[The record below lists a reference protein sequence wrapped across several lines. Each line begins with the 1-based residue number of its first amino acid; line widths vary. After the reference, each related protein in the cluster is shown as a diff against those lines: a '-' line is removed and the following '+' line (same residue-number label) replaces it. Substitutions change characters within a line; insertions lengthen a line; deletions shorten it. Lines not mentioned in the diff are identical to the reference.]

1 MNQTKKHTTGKKLL
15 ALLLALIMSVSLLP
29 MSVFAADL
37 GTEAP
42 IVEGQTQQDAA
53 LDESSGE
60 EEIVDSQEPVVE
72 DPAPVEEDTTEDVNT
87 LAAEGDVAV
96 QADAFT
102 VDETTA
108 LTRSKVGDVTYR
120 AVMLDCGRKYFSVA
134 NIEKLIDTMA
144 QYGYN
149 QLQLSFG
156 NGGCRFLLDDMS
168 LSFKGVTM
176 SSDTVK
182 ANITNGNYSFNGD
195 KRCLTETDMDAIIA
209 YANNKGIEIVPM
221 LNMPGHATAIVYD
234 TSYSND
240 GNLNVTDETAR
251 YYGYALLNKYV
262 QYFKTAGCKYFS
274 FGSDESGYTGTNMTA
289 FLTGCA
295 NVIVGAGMTPRA
307 FNDATNV
314 ATMPTSVQITYW
326 HQESGSKTAS
336 ALANAGYEMI
346 NTHGRWYYVI
356 KTAQNSEIGT
366 KYWQGTVNQTAT
378 SVELPVMK
386 AEKMDKKWVGLN
398 EYFDGNPG
406 YGSTVSGSKGT
417 MFCIWC
423 DASQDAYLKDSDVIS
438 ENENYGALYQL
449 EKLAEHYWP
458 DDIKKTTA
466 PVVTTE
472 SGAAVPTTMTANG
485 TVTLKA
491 SESVTWTTSNE
502 NVIKLESVSV
512 TRSASVTGTSV
523 KATAVGTGEATIT
536 ATNASKETVSYTIN
550 VQDAAAATTKNVT
563 LTVGETA
570 TFNVDA
576 SVTAGDKETGNEYI
590 ATAKVAASAATPSG
604 VKQVTSITS
613 GKKYLIAS
621 QNNYVVTNDS
631 TSSTAFGGTAYG
643 LRIDKSLAVNDVN
656 VTKLT
661 PYLWTITKNGNSY
674 TVVDKDG
681 KYLAIN
687 GDSNVGLSDTLVTL
701 NIETY
706 TATSTFSF
714 FNDSSRYLDNFG
726 GASHSSY
733 NTLASAWRTDSPA
746 DNNKWKLYEIVEE
759 TAGDNTLTITG
770 TGEGKTR
777 VTVGTVTYNI
787 TVTAPETT
795 ETKALSYGT
804 SFTLPT
810 GATAEITSGSGVT
823 IGNGKVVAGN
833 ADATA
838 VVTAVVTNVG
848 GKVTAKYTYNITVT
862 KIDFDN
868 VADLPVQLWITN
880 TWVGADSAP
889 TDLQTVKISAKD
901 AYSEEG
907 ILLGSK
913 VPATGYKK
921 DGSSTVRVTYWKGV
935 VLHNGIVPVQQGTD
949 YSNSGDTFTR
959 VRYWDNSWQYQ
970 LNGQWVNID
979 LSTNKDTVI
988 AYYLQINNVSPEITT
1003 GTQHYGNPPTAHP
1016 GESSANGYNL
1026 TAFAVVYPDGTLSR
1040 TEQQMYETG
1049 MVRGFWGGTSCNIG
1063 TIYAENNSTYKV
1075 SKITVTWGANVK
1087 NSNAGSAWYTETQTG
1102 TYGTNWGVKW
1112 DKVTNSAGD
1121 EWYNET
1127 AYWEAGKGSEIPMI
1141 DGEKLGLNLTTDY
1154 ANSTTNT
1161 TGKNAVLIL
1170 IYLEVVETE
1179 NTLNI
1184 IYWDDNGN
1192 KQITTSPMPIPVVV
1206 APNVTFIRDGENGIQ
1221 QTSAVTTGTFTL
1233 DNDAYIK
1240 NSSGAKQGFNKNL
1253 STVPG
1258 VTGVYLSGM
1267 YQYVSAEISKD
1278 GMTLTLHFN
1287 LKSAAKERTYVVD
1300 FGLPLEVPATE
1311 FEITNV
1317 GAIHAMSLEKNAVTM
1332 TAQGNYGRA
1341 TIANDYSKVTYE
1353 LNKLLNGKATIPLY
1367 VTFNGGT
1374 TLEYRVNII
1383 PASTVYYEDSF
1394 AKFYGSDGAEQK
1406 SFEQTGTGVTETPG
1420 TWYADGAKENSTPDQ
1435 ALEEL
1440 GNKQNVYGYDPAYT
1454 KDNSTTFSMGS
1465 AKKVTVD
1472 ASTYTTK
1479 GDNPTAQFTFKG
1491 TGFDVISLTDNRSGA
1506 ITVKV
1511 YAGSDTTGT
1520 LVKSAWVDNYYGYK
1534 QENGKWVVDKTSTE
1548 CLYQIPVMRF
1558 TGLDYG
1564 EYTAVITVFY
1574 DGAFDHQDLG
1584 KSTFWLDAIRVYDP
1598 MNKNASD
1605 AYLNDDEAYPQ
1616 FIKLRTELK
1625 NSNATIDGDTKM
1637 VFIDGA
1643 EKAELED
1650 YKNYGPNNEV
1660 YLAAG
1665 QAISF
1670 KVPKNANIA
1679 SIQIGAKAPQNSDS
1693 AATMDIDVN
1702 GSKAEKKL
1710 TSATEMYYLISNT
1723 VNGDTSVTITNTT
1736 GSVLSLTNL
1745 KITFKA
1751 QPDADV
1757 NLATLSDEDQANAVA
1772 AVRALFTAPVEP
1784 EPDPEPVTFEPE
1796 RFDVSWNRSTV
1807 KVGQKAT
1814 LTVKTSEDVAA
1825 ITVDGETID
1834 TYRTRTQ
1841 RTGWGWNATKVTYRE
1856 FTYTIT
1862 AAEAGTLDVSVAA
1875 VSAEGVSS
1883 AAVTA
1888 TVTVQAASQRPGI
1901 GGWLDNIFGRW
1912 F

>member
-182 ANITNGNYSFNGD
+182 ANITNGNYNFNGD

-234 TSYSND
+234 TSYSNN

-523 KATAVGTGEATIT
+523 KATAVGTGKATIT

-563 LTVGETA
+563 LKVGESKTFTDIDTA
-570 TFNVDA
+570 VG
-576 SVTAGDKETGNEYI
+576 VGDKITGNTQYI
-590 ATAKVAASAATPSG
+590 ATAKVAASEAQAADTK
-604 VKQVTSITS
+604 VITS
-613 GKKYLIAS
+613 TTEISADKKYLIVNNRTRKVLTSDDGTWGSYTGRLLNGTAS
-621 QNNYVVTNDS
+621 ATNTDWWKITGTTGGFAISYNGDTSKYLTLGNN
-631 TSSTAFGGTAYG
+631 TSSLGTTVSAITLYYKNTDGYWNISQGNYYLNNLGGGNMAGGWYDTTGDYDEPTDEG
-643 LRIDKSLAVNDVN
+643 SK
-656 VTKLT
+656 
-661 PYLWTITKNGNSY
+661 WTI
-674 TVVDKDG
+674 
-681 KYLAIN
+681 
-687 GDSNVGLSDTLVTL
+687 
-701 NIETY
+701 
-706 TATSTFSF
+706 
-714 FNDSSRYLDNFG
+714 
-726 GASHSSY
+726 
-733 NTLASAWRTDSPA
+733 
-746 DNNKWKLYEIVEE
+746 YEIVEE
-759 TAGDNTLTITG
+759 TTGGNTLTITG
-770 TGEGKTR
+770 TGEGETS
-777 VTVGTVTYNI
+777 VTVGNVTYNI
-787 TVTAPETT
+787 KVTAPETT
-795 ETKALSYGT
+795 ETKALSHGS

-810 GATAEITSGSGVT
+810 GATAEITSGNEYIT
-823 IGNGKVVAGN
+823 I
-833 ADATA
+833 AD
-838 VVTAVVTNVG
+838 
-848 GKVTAKYTYNITVT
+848 GKVTAGQTDGTATVT
-862 KIDFDN
+862 
-868 VADLPVQLWITN
+868 AE
-880 TWVGADSAP
+880 
-889 TDLQTVKISAKD
+889 VKNA
-901 AYSEEG
+901 
-907 ILLGSK
+907 GSK
-913 VPATGYKK
+913 VTVRYVYTFKVSAVDLSNVTPLSVELWVTNRYAGGTHNGTTYPATAAGHIVSVSAEAAYGP
-921 DGSSTVRVTYWKGV
+921 DGVTLESLVPTTGADERSLPLLYWKGTR
-935 VLHNGIVPVQQGTD
+935 LSSDNKQEYTATD
-949 YSNSGDTFTR
+949 MSGAGSDFQKI
-959 VRYWDNSWQYQ
+959 RYYENSWQYYS
-970 LNGQWVNID
+970 NNTW
-979 LSTNKDTVI
+979 TNVLPTDQII
-988 AYYLQINNVSPEITT
+988 AYYMQVYNTSPEIV
-1003 GTQHYGNPPTAHP
+1003 
-1016 GESSANGYNL
+1016 
-1026 TAFAVVYPDGTLSR
+1026 TAFRDYGGIAGDGGGEFTANWIAGYCGVGTAVVYSDKSMSPNGDDGVWNNTLLCYYDSATGGHTPGLIKVFD
-1040 TEQQMYETG
+1040 TEDFQIT
-1049 MVRGFWGGTSCNIG
+1049 
-1063 TIYAENNSTYKV
+1063 
-1075 SKITVTWGANVK
+1075 KITITKGVHKDSTGATGADATKTWNRTTSSVL
-1087 NSNAGSAWYTETQTG
+1087 
-1102 TYGTNWGVKW
+1102 W
-1112 DKVTNSAGD
+1112 DKTTNDAGD
-1121 EWYNET
+1121 EWYDET
-1127 AYWEAGKGSEIPMI
+1127 VIWTAEGHTPGETITLDDSIWSDTWKTSGIGEAFLLLFYVEPVAKE
-1141 DGEKLGLNLTTDY
+1141 DN
-1154 ANSTTNT
+1154 
-1161 TGKNAVLIL
+1161 
-1170 IYLEVVETE
+1170 LEVV
-1179 NTLNI
+1179 
-1184 IYWDDNGN
+1184 YWDDSAD
-1192 KQITTSPMPIPVVV
+1192 KQIN
-1206 APNVTFIRDGENGIQ
+1206 PNDIMISVKNGVTFINGIK
-1221 QTSAVTTGTFTL
+1221 QTSPVNAGIFTL
-1233 DNDAYIK
+1233 DDDATIE
-1240 NSSGAKQGFNKNL
+1240 NSVGVSRGFNKNITIL
-1253 STVPG
+1253 EG
-1258 VTGVYLSGM
+1258 VAANYRSGI
-1267 YQYVSAEISKD
+1267 YEYCQANISED
-1278 GMTLTLHFN
+1278 GKTLTLHYR
-1287 LKSAAKERTYVVD
+1287 LKPVNNKHQFVVD
-1300 FGLPLEVPATE
+1300 FGLTVEFTDLLRWFNVTDGSAVNYLSVAKANKLTE
-1311 FEITNV
+1311 STGSWGSIKINETTWN
-1317 GAIHAMSLEKNAVTM
+1317 SM
-1332 TAQGNYGRA
+1332 TY
-1341 TIANDYSKVTYE
+1341 T
-1353 LNKLLNGKATIPLY
+1353 LNKMLSAAATIPLY
-1367 VTFNGGT
+1367 CMLKDGT
-1374 TLEYRVNII
+1374 QVETQIEVI
-1383 PASTVYYEDSF
+1383 PAANVYYEDSF
-1394 AKFYGSDGAEQK
+1394 AKFYGSDGAEQT
-1406 SFEQTGTGVTETPG
+1406 SFKQAPTDGTDTMG
-1420 TWYADGAKENSTPDQ
+1420 TWYVDGADVSGNFQQ

-1440 GNKQNVYGYDPAYT
+1440 GKKDNVYGYDPVYN
-1454 KDNSTTFSMGS
+1454 NSTTFSMGS

-1472 ASTYTTK
+1472 ASVTK
-1479 GDNPTAQFTFKG
+1479 APTATFTFKG
-1491 TGFDVISLTDNRSGA
+1491 TGFDIISLTDNNSGA
-1506 ITVKV
+1506 IVVNVKNKD
-1511 YAGSDTTGT
+1511 GSYNKNFM
-1520 LVKSAWVDNYYGYK
+1520 VNNYYGYSYV
-1534 QENGKWVVDKTSTE
+1534 NGEWRVVESVDNNA
-1548 CLYQIPVMRF
+1548 LYQIPVMKV
-1558 TGLDYG
+1558 TGLGYDEYNVTISVPYG
-1564 EYTAVITVFY
+1564 
-1574 DGAFDHQDLG
+1574 GLFDKTGDSQY
-1584 KSTFWLDAIRVYDP
+1584 SFWLDAIRVYDP
-1598 MNKNASD
+1598 MGKDYAD
-1605 AYLNDDEAYPQ
+1605 YTQDQEGYPQ
-1616 FIKLRTELK
+1616 YIKLRAALAK
-1625 NSNATIDGDTKM
+1625 DAASVDDTNLL
-1637 VFIDGA
+1637 FIDGA
-1643 EKAELED
+1643 EKAEVSL

-1660 YLAAG
+1660 YLASG

-1670 KVPKNANIA
+1670 KLTGELSKIA
-1679 SIQIGAKAPQNSDS
+1679 TIQVGAKKPSGTGAVM
-1693 AATMDIDVN
+1693 TVN
-1702 GSKAEKKL
+1702 GTEESVDN
-1710 TSATEMYYLISNT
+1710 SATEMYYTITRNT
-1723 VNGDTSVTITNTT
+1723 NNCVTIANT
-1736 GSVLSLTNL
+1736 GADILSLTNL
-1745 KITFKA
+1745 KVTFNEKA
-1751 QPDADV
+1751 TVALEKYSTQEQTEV
-1757 NLATLSDEDQANAVA
+1757 VA
-1772 AVRALFTAPVEP
+1772 AVQALFAAPV
-1784 EPDPEPVTFEPE
+1784 EPDPEPVVFAPE
-1796 RFDVSWNRSTV
+1796 YFQATWNRSTV

-1814 LTVKTSEDVAA
+1814 LTVKTSADVE
-1825 ITVDGETID
+1825 TVTVNGQDIGN
-1834 TYRTRTQ
+1834 YRVRTE
-1841 RTGWGWNATKVTYRE
+1841 RTGWGWNAKKVTYHV
-1856 FTYTIT
+1856 FTFTVT
-1862 AAEAGTLDVSVAA
+1862 ATEAGTLDYSVVAA
-1875 VSAEGVSS
+1875 NAEGVNSEAIT
-1883 AAVTA
+1883 AAL
-1888 TVTVQAASQRPGI
+1888 TVQAAAQRPGF
-1901 GGWLDNIFGRW
+1901 GGWLGKLFGRW

>member
-366 KYWQGTVNQTAT
+366 KYWQGNVNGTTT
-378 SVELPVMK
+378 SVELPVLK
-386 AEKMDKKWVGLN
+386 ATKMDNGMWVGLN

-406 YGSTVSGSKGT
+406 YGSTVSNSKGT

-423 DASQDAYLKDSDVIS
+423 DASQDTYLTDSQVIS
-438 ENENYGALYQL
+438 ENKNYGALYQL

-491 SESVTWTTSNE
+491 SESVTWTTSNA

-512 TRSASVTGTSV
+512 TRSASVTGASV
-523 KATAVGTGEATIT
+523 KAIAVGTGKATIT

-563 LTVGETA
+563 LTVGESKTFTDIDTA
-570 TFNVDA
+570 VG
-576 SVTAGDKETGNEYI
+576 VGDKITGNTQYI
-590 ATAKVAASAATPSG
+590 ATAKVAASEAQAADTK
-604 VKQVTSITS
+604 VITS
-613 GKKYLIAS
+613 TTEISADKKYLIVNNRTSKVLTSDDGTWGSYTGRLLNGMAS
-621 QNNYVVTNDS
+621 ATNTDWWKITGTTGGFAISYNGDTSKYLTLGNN
-631 TSSTAFGGTAYG
+631 TSSLGTTVSAITLYYKNTDGYWNISQGNYYLNNLGGGNMAGGWYDTTGDYDEPTDEG
-643 LRIDKSLAVNDVN
+643 SK
-656 VTKLT
+656 
-661 PYLWTITKNGNSY
+661 WTI
-674 TVVDKDG
+674 
-681 KYLAIN
+681 
-687 GDSNVGLSDTLVTL
+687 
-701 NIETY
+701 
-706 TATSTFSF
+706 
-714 FNDSSRYLDNFG
+714 
-726 GASHSSY
+726 
-733 NTLASAWRTDSPA
+733 
-746 DNNKWKLYEIVEE
+746 YEIVEE
-759 TAGDNTLTITG
+759 TTGGNTLTITG
-770 TGEGKTR
+770 TGEGKTS
-777 VTVGTVTYNI
+777 VAVGTVTYNI
-787 TVTAPETT
+787 TVTAPKTT
-795 ETKALSYGT
+795 ETKALSYGS

-823 IGNGKVVAGN
+823 IENGKVVAGN

-838 VVTAVVTNVG
+838 VVTAVVTNAG
-848 GKVTAKYTYNITVT
+848 GKVTARYVYTFKVSAVDLSNVT
-862 KIDFDN
+862 PLS
-868 VADLPVQLWITN
+868 VELWVTN
-880 TWVGADSAP
+880 RYAGGTHNGTTYPATEAGHIVSVSAEAAYGPDGVTLESLVPTSGADERSLP
-889 TDLQTVKISAKD
+889 
-901 AYSEEG
+901 
-907 ILLGSK
+907 LL
-913 VPATGYKK
+913 
-921 DGSSTVRVTYWKGV
+921 YWKGTR
-935 VLHNGIVPVQQGTD
+935 LSSSNKQTYTGTD
-949 YSNSGDTFTR
+949 MSGAGSDFQKI
-959 VRYWDNSWQYQ
+959 RYYEDSWQYYS
-970 LNGQWVNID
+970 NNTWTNV
-979 LSTNKDTVI
+979 LSTDQII
-988 AYYLQINNVSPEITT
+988 AYYMQVYNTSPEIV
-1003 GTQHYGNPPTAHP
+1003 
-1016 GESSANGYNL
+1016 
-1026 TAFAVVYPDGTLSR
+1026 TAFRDYGGIAGAGGGEYDAGWFAGYRGVGTAVVYSDKSMSPDGDDGIWNNTLLCY
-1040 TEQQMYETG
+1040 YESASG
-1049 MVRGFWGGTSCNIG
+1049 GGTPGLI
-1063 TIYAENNSTYKV
+1063 KV
-1075 SKITVTWGANVK
+1075 FDTEDFQITKITITKGVHKDSTGATGANATKTWNRTTSSVL
-1087 NSNAGSAWYTETQTG
+1087 
-1102 TYGTNWGVKW
+1102 W
-1112 DKVTNSAGD
+1112 DKTTNDAGD

-1127 AYWEAGKGSEIPMI
+1127 VIWTAEGHTPGETITLDDSIWSDTWKTSGIGEAFLLLFYVEPVAKE
-1141 DGEKLGLNLTTDY
+1141 DN
-1154 ANSTTNT
+1154 
-1161 TGKNAVLIL
+1161 
-1170 IYLEVVETE
+1170 LEVV
-1179 NTLNI
+1179 
-1184 IYWDDNGN
+1184 YWDDSAD
-1192 KQITTSPMPIPVVV
+1192 KQIN
-1206 APNVTFIRDGENGIQ
+1206 PNDIMISVKNGVTFINGIK
-1221 QTSAVTTGTFTL
+1221 QTSPVNAGIFTL
-1233 DNDAYIK
+1233 DDDATIE
-1240 NSSGAKQGFNKNL
+1240 NSVGVSRGFNKNITIL
-1253 STVPG
+1253 EG
-1258 VTGVYLSGM
+1258 VAANYRSGI
-1267 YQYVSAEISKD
+1267 YEYCQANISED
-1278 GMTLTLHFN
+1278 GKTLTLHYR
-1287 LKSAAKERTYVVD
+1287 LKPVNNKHQFVVD
-1300 FGLPLEVPATE
+1300 FGLTVEFTDLLRWFNVTDGSAVNYLSVAKANKLTE
-1311 FEITNV
+1311 STGSWGSIKINETTWN
-1317 GAIHAMSLEKNAVTM
+1317 SM
-1332 TAQGNYGRA
+1332 TY
-1341 TIANDYSKVTYE
+1341 T
-1353 LNKLLNGKATIPLY
+1353 LNKMLSAAATIPLY
-1367 VTFNGGT
+1367 CMLKDGT
-1374 TLEYRVNII
+1374 QVETQIEVI
-1383 PASTVYYEDSF
+1383 PAANVYYEDSF
-1394 AKFYGSDGAEQK
+1394 AKFYGSNGAEQT
-1406 SFEQTGTGVTETPG
+1406 SFNQAPTGGTDTMG
-1420 TWYADGAKENSTPDQ
+1420 TWYVDGADVSGNFQQ

-1440 GNKQNVYGYDPAYT
+1440 GKKNNVYGYDPVYN
-1454 KDNSTTFSMGS
+1454 NSTTFSMGS

-1472 ASTYTTK
+1472 AGVIT
-1479 GDNPTAQFTFKG
+1479 NPTAQFTFKG

-1506 ITVKV
+1506 ITVTV
-1511 YAGSDTTGT
+1511 TSADGSYSKDYF
-1520 LVKSAWVDNYYGYK
+1520 VDNYYGYSY
-1534 QENGKWVVDKTSTE
+1534 ENGKWVVNKNAE
-1548 CLYQIPVMRF
+1548 GLYQIPVMKVEN
-1558 TGLDYG
+1558 LPYG
-1564 EYTAVITVFY
+1564 EYTATITVFY
-1574 DGAFDHQDLG
+1574 NSFFNHTDGDAY
-1584 KSTFWLDAIRVYDP
+1584 SFWLDAIRVYNP
-1598 MNKNASD
+1598 MGVDRSEYTQGEEK
-1605 AYLNDDEAYPQ
+1605 EGYPQ
-1616 FIKLRTELK
+1616 YIKLR
-1625 NSNATIDGDTKM
+1625 NALADKDAVIAGKGKV
-1637 VFIDGA
+1637 VFIDGGNTGDIA
-1643 EKAELED
+1643 TYA
-1650 YKNYGPNNEV
+1650 NYGPNNEV
-1660 YLAAG
+1660 YLMNG

-1670 KVPKNANIA
+1670 KVPENANIA
-1679 SIQIGAKAPQNSDS
+1679 SIQIGAKAPQDNTTAKLSVDK
-1693 AATMDIDVN
+1693 ATLKNTATTVDI
-1702 GSKAEKKL
+1702 S
-1710 TSATEMYYLISNT
+1710 TATEMYYELFDAQNK
-1723 VNGDTSVTITNTT
+1723 VVTIANE
-1736 GSVLSLTNL
+1736 GKGILSLTNL
-1745 KITFKA
+1745 KITFT
-1751 QPDADV
+1751 
-1757 NLATLSDEDQANAVA
+1757 NNTTISLAKLTTLEQTEAVA
-1772 AVRALFTAPVEP
+1772 AVRALFAAPVEP
-1784 EPDPEPVTFEPE
+1784 EPDPEPETFEPD
-1796 RFDVSWNRSTV
+1796 RFEVSWNRSTV

-1814 LTVKTSEDVAA
+1814 LTVKTSEDVEA
-1825 ITVDGETID
+1825 ITVDGEAVTN
-1834 TYRTRTQ
+1834 YRTRTQ
-1841 RTGWGWNATKVTYRE
+1841 RTGWGWNAKKVTYRE

-1901 GGWLDNIFGRW
+1901 GGWLENIFGRW

>member
-182 ANITNGNYSFNGD
+182 ANITNGNYNFNGD

-234 TSYSND
+234 TSYSNN

-523 KATAVGTGEATIT
+523 KATAVGTGKATIT

-563 LTVGETA
+563 LKVGESKTFTDIDTA
-570 TFNVDA
+570 VG
-576 SVTAGDKETGNEYI
+576 VGDKITGNTQYI
-590 ATAKVAASAATPSG
+590 ATAKVAASEAQAADTK
-604 VKQVTSITS
+604 VITS
-613 GKKYLIAS
+613 TTEISADKKYLIVNNRTRKVLTSDDGTWGSYTGRLLNGTAS
-621 QNNYVVTNDS
+621 ATNTDWWKITGTTGGFAISYNGDTSKYLTLGNN
-631 TSSTAFGGTAYG
+631 TSSLGTTVSAITLYYKNTDGYWNISQGNYYLNNLGGGNMAGGWYDTTGDYDEPTDEG
-643 LRIDKSLAVNDVN
+643 SK
-656 VTKLT
+656 
-661 PYLWTITKNGNSY
+661 WTI
-674 TVVDKDG
+674 
-681 KYLAIN
+681 
-687 GDSNVGLSDTLVTL
+687 
-701 NIETY
+701 
-706 TATSTFSF
+706 
-714 FNDSSRYLDNFG
+714 
-726 GASHSSY
+726 
-733 NTLASAWRTDSPA
+733 
-746 DNNKWKLYEIVEE
+746 YEIVEE
-759 TAGDNTLTITG
+759 TTGGNTLTITG
-770 TGEGKTR
+770 TGEGKTT
-777 VTVGTVTYNI
+777 VTVGNVTYEI

-804 SFTLPT
+804 SFTLPE
-810 GATAEITSGSGVT
+810 GADATITEGEGVVS
-823 IGNGKVVAGN
+823 IANGKVTAGQT
-833 ADATA
+833 DGTA
-838 VVTAVVTNVG
+838 IVTAVVKNAGKYITARYIYNV
-848 GKVTAKYTYNITVT
+848 TVAAVDFGT
-862 KIDFDN
+862 IDPLS
-868 VADLPVQLWITN
+868 VELWITN
-880 TWVGADSAP
+880 SYIGETSSP
-889 TDLQTVKISAKD
+889 TSLQYHSITAEEAYGETGTALGDLVVSP
-901 AYSEEG
+901 AYRTND
-907 ILLGSK
+907 ILQR
-913 VPATGYKK
+913 YY
-921 DGSSTVRVTYWKGV
+921 YWKGV
-935 VLHNGIVPVQQGTD
+935 VLHDGLKQEVGKDSRVYAGDDFTQIRWNGA
-949 YSNSGDTFTR
+949 
-959 VRYWDNSWQYQ
+959 WQY
-970 LNGQWVNID
+970 LHDGEWKTIVG
-979 LSTNKDTVI
+979 TDTVI
-988 AYYLQINNVSPEITT
+988 AYYLQKFEVSPEINTYT
-1003 GTQHYGNPPTAHP
+1003 RDFGNNPR
-1016 GESSANGYNL
+1016 GEQTPNWGGDYDGFSGV
-1026 TAFAVVYPDGTLSR
+1026 AFAVVYPDGTISR
-1040 TEQQMYETG
+1040 SEETMYKTCE
-1049 MVRGFWGGTSCNIG
+1049 VLYSNQNSGTSAGI
-1063 TIYAENNSTYKV
+1063 IWAENNSNYAI
-1075 SKITVTWGANVK
+1075 SKITATRGTHTVEYPGTGAN
-1087 NSNAGSAWYTETQTG
+1087 SGAWTQNGEIT
-1102 TYGTNWGVKW
+1102 WE
-1112 DKVTNSAGD
+1112 KVTTD
-1121 EWYNET
+1121 
-1127 AYWEAGKGSEIPMI
+1127 AGKPWYDEVTVWNKDSGTEPVVNF
-1141 DGEKLGLNLTTDY
+1141 DGLEVD
-1154 ANSTTNT
+1154 
-1161 TGKNAVLIL
+1161 GKNFTLKKDEALLVL
-1170 IYLEVVETE
+1170 IYLEVEYSP
-1179 NTLNI
+1179 NNLNLV
-1184 IYWDDNGN
+1184 YWDEAAG
-1192 KQITTSPMPIPVVV
+1192 KQINPKDIQIVVPEDV
-1206 APNVTFIRDGENGIQ
+1206 TYINGLKNVTNPAAGEIE
-1221 QTSAVTTGTFTL
+1221 L
-1233 DNDAYIK
+1233 PDNAYIV
-1240 NSSGAKQGFNKNL
+1240 NSDNVPQTINKDITIL
-1253 STVPG
+1253 
-1258 VTGVYLSGM
+1258 TGVAANYKSGI
-1267 YQYVSAEISKD
+1267 YKYVRAEISDD
-1278 GMTLTLHFN
+1278 GMTLTLYYN
-1287 LKSAAKERTYVVD
+1287 LKEVASEHQFVVD
-1300 FGLPLEVPATE
+1300 FGLPVNFT
-1311 FEITNV
+1311 
-1317 GAIHAMSLEKNAVTM
+1317 G
-1332 TAQGNYGRA
+1332 
-1341 TIANDYSKVTYE
+1341 
-1353 LNKLLNGKATIPLY
+1353 LLNWFNLNNSDTVNYLSVATGYKLTVSTGSWGSIKIDESTWDSMTYTLDKMLSAAATIPLY
-1367 VTFNGGT
+1367 CNLDDGRQFETRIKV
-1374 TLEYRVNII
+1374 I

-1394 AKFYGSDGAEQK
+1394 AKFYGSDGVEQK
-1406 SFEQTGTGVTETPG
+1406 EFAQTTDSDTMG
-1420 TWYADGAKENSTPDQ
+1420 TWYWDGAETNASPTQ

-1440 GNKQNVYGYDPAYT
+1440 GKKNNVYGYDPVY
-1454 KDNSTTFSMGS
+1454 NSSTTFSMGS

-1472 ASTYTTK
+1472 ATK
-1479 GDNPTAQFTFKG
+1479 FAYDPTVKFTFKG
-1491 TGFDVISLTDNRSGA
+1491 TGFDVISLTDNNSGA
-1506 ITVKV
+1506 IVVNVERKDTN
-1511 YAGSDTTGT
+1511 TTGYEAYNKNF
-1520 LVKSAWVDNYYGYK
+1520 LVNNYYGYSY
-1534 QENGKWVVDKTSTE
+1534 DKTTHEWTVDNSAE
-1548 CLYQIPVMRF
+1548 NNALYQIPVMKV
-1558 TGLDYG
+1558 TGLPYG
-1564 EYTAVITVFY
+1564 EYAVTITVGYGEFFDKTK
-1574 DGAFDHQDLG
+1574 DG
-1584 KSTFWLDAIRVYDP
+1584 KYSFWMDAIRVYDP
-1598 MNKNASD
+1598 MGKDYAD
-1605 AYLNDDEAYPQ
+1605 YTQDQEGYPQ
-1616 FIKLRTELK
+1616 YIKLRDALASGE
-1625 NSNATIDGDTKM
+1625 ATPNENLL
-1637 VFIDGA
+1637 FIDGA
-1643 EKAELED
+1643 DKAEVTL

-1660 YLAAG
+1660 YLAGG

-1670 KVPKNANIA
+1670 KLTGDLDKIA
-1679 SIQIGAKAPQNSDS
+1679 TIQVGAKKPDGSD
-1693 AATMDIDVN
+1693 AVMIVN
-1702 GSKAEKKL
+1702 NENVSIAN
-1710 TSATEMYYLISNT
+1710 SATEMYYTITRDN
-1723 VNGDTSVTITNTT
+1723 NNCVTITNT
-1736 GSVLSLTNL
+1736 GADILSLTNL
-1745 KITFKA
+1745 KVTFTSAGTVSLTKTST
-1751 QPDADV
+1751 Q
-1757 NLATLSDEDQANAVA
+1757 EQANAVA
-1772 AVRALFTAPVEP
+1772 AVRALFTAP
-1784 EPDPEPVTFEPE
+1784 EPDPEPVVFAPE
-1796 RFDVSWNRSTV
+1796 YFQATWNRGTV

-1814 LTVKTSEDVAA
+1814 LTVKTSTDVE
-1825 ITVDGETID
+1825 TVTVNGQDIGN
-1834 TYRTRTQ
+1834 YRVRTE
-1841 RTGWGWNATKVTYRE
+1841 RTGWGWNAKKVTYHV
-1856 FTYTIT
+1856 FTYTVT
-1862 AAEAGTLDVSVAA
+1862 AAEAGALDVSVAA
-1875 VSAEGVSS
+1875 VNAEGVSS

-1888 TVTVQAASQRPGI
+1888 TLTVQAASQRPGI

>member
-1287 LKSAAKERTYVVD
+1287 LKSATKERTYVVD

-1420 TWYADGAKENSTPDQ
+1420 TWYADGAEENSTPDQ

-1440 GNKQNVYGYDPAYT
+1440 GKKNNVYGYDPVYN
-1454 KDNSTTFSMGS
+1454 NSTTFSMGS

-1472 ASTYTTK
+1472 ASVTK
-1479 GDNPTAQFTFKG
+1479 APTATFTFKG
-1491 TGFDVISLTDNRSGA
+1491 TGFDIISLTDNNSGA
-1506 ITVKV
+1506 IVVDVVGKNSS
-1511 YAGSDTTGT
+1511 YNESL
-1520 LVKSAWVDNYYGYK
+1520 LVNSYYGYVYNEETGEWK
-1534 QENGKWVVDKTSTE
+1534 IDNTAQDNA
-1548 CLYQIPVMRF
+1548 LYQIPVMKV
-1558 TGLDYG
+1558 TGLDYD
-1564 EYTAVITVFY
+1564 EYTVTINVGYGKF
-1574 DGAFDHQDLG
+1574 FDKTGDSQY
-1584 KSTFWLDAIRVYDP
+1584 SFWLDAIRVYDP
-1598 MNKNASD
+1598 MGKDYAD
-1605 AYLNDDEAYPQ
+1605 YTQDQEGYPQ
-1616 FIKLRTELK
+1616 YIKLRAALAK
-1625 NSNATIDGDTKM
+1625 DAASVDDTNLL
-1637 VFIDGA
+1637 FIDGA
-1643 EKAELED
+1643 EKAEVSL

-1660 YLAAG
+1660 YLASG

-1670 KVPKNANIA
+1670 KLTGELSKIA
-1679 SIQIGAKAPQNSDS
+1679 TIQVGAKKPSGTGAVM
-1693 AATMDIDVN
+1693 TVN
-1702 GSKAEKKL
+1702 GTEESVDN
-1710 TSATEMYYLISNT
+1710 SATEMYYTITRNT
-1723 VNGDTSVTITNTT
+1723 NNCVTIANT
-1736 GSVLSLTNL
+1736 GADILSLTNL
-1745 KITFKA
+1745 KVTFNEKA
-1751 QPDADV
+1751 TVALEKYSTQEQTEV
-1757 NLATLSDEDQANAVA
+1757 VA
-1772 AVRALFTAPVEP
+1772 AVQALFAAPV
-1784 EPDPEPVTFEPE
+1784 EPDPEPVVFAPE
-1796 RFDVSWNRSTV
+1796 YFQATWNRSTV

-1814 LTVKTSEDVAA
+1814 LTVKTSADVE
-1825 ITVDGETID
+1825 TVTVNGQDISN
-1834 TYRTRTQ
+1834 YRVRTE
-1841 RTGWGWNATKVTYRE
+1841 RTGWGWNAKKVTYHV
-1856 FTYTIT
+1856 FTFTVT
-1862 AAEAGTLDVSVAA
+1862 ATEAGTLDYSVIAA
-1875 VSAEGVSS
+1875 NAEGVNSE
-1883 AAVTA
+1883 AITA
-1888 TVTVQAASQRPGI
+1888 TLTVQAAAQRPGF
-1901 GGWLDNIFGRW
+1901 GGWLDKIFSRW

>member
-1 MNQTKKHTTGKKLL
+1 MNQTQKHTTGKKLL

-42 IVEGQTQQDAA
+42 IVEGQTQQDVQQDAA

-60 EEIVDSQEPVVE
+60 EKIVDSQEPVAE
-72 DPAPVEEDTTEDVNT
+72 DPAPVEEPTEDDVDT

-108 LTRSKVGDVTYR
+108 LTRSKVGDVNYR

-134 NIEKLIDTMA
+134 NIEKLIDTIA

-182 ANITNGNYSFNGD
+182 ANITNGNYNFNGD

-234 TSYSND
+234 TSYSNN

-491 SESVTWTTSNE
+491 SESVTWTTSNA
-502 NVIKLESVSV
+502 NVIKLESVSG
-512 TRSASVTGTSV
+512 TRSASVTGASV
-523 KATAVGTGEATIT
+523 KATAVGTGKSTIT
-536 ATNASKETVSYTIN
+536 ATNASNETVSYTIN

-563 LTVGETA
+563 LKVGETA

-576 SVTAGDKETGNEYI
+576 SVTAGNQVTDNEYI
-590 ATAKVAASAATPSG
+590 ATAKVERVEAVAGTTVSTTKATTLEDGASYIMRVYDTNYAL
-604 VKQVTSITS
+604 TSNT
-613 GKKYLIAS
+613 GR
-621 QNNYVVTNDS
+621 
-631 TSSTAFGGTAYG
+631 TAWNT
-643 LRIDKSLAVNDVN
+643 RTLAF
-656 VTKLT
+656 
-661 PYLWTITKNGNSY
+661 
-674 TVVDKDG
+674 
-681 KYLAIN
+681 
-687 GDSNVGLSDTLVTL
+687 
-701 NIETY
+701 ETY
-706 TATSTFSF
+706 TAAEDDNVWTLEKSGNGYKIKCAAGYLNLGTGNNTAYVANSGEVFTLTSTPAGWTVMNPSREYI
-714 FNDSSRYLDNFG
+714 NALGGLENYYSAGGWTGDSTRFDFYKVTTATE
-726 GASHSSY
+726 AS
-733 NTLASAWRTDSPA
+733 
-746 DNNKWKLYEIVEE
+746 
-759 TAGDNTLTITG
+759 NTLTITG
-770 TGEGKTR
+770 TGEGKTS

-795 ETKALSYGT
+795 ETKALSYGS

-810 GATAEITSGSGVT
+810 GATAKITSGSGVT
-823 IGNGKVVAGN
+823 IEDGKVVAGSAN
-833 ADATA
+833 ATA
-838 VVTAVVTNVG
+838 VVTAVVTNAG
-848 GKVTAKYTYNITVT
+848 GKVTARYTYNITVT
-862 KIDFDN
+862 EIDFDN
-868 VADLPVQLWITN
+868 VQDLPVELWITN
-880 TWVGADSAP
+880 TTVGADTAGFVTTSETRTNGNNSA
-889 TDLQTVKISAKD
+889 TVLTVKVSAQS
-901 AYSEEG
+901 AYAEEG
-907 ILLGSK
+907 VLLSSL
-913 VPATGYKK
+913 VPVKGYKSDNDK
-921 DGSSTVRVTYWKGV
+921 VETVYWKGT
-935 VLHNGIVPVQQGTD
+935 VQTTQPLPKGDDLSNAGTD
-949 YSNSGDTFTR
+949 FTR
-959 VRYWDNSWQYQ
+959 IRYWNNAWEYQ
-970 LNGQWVNID
+970 DGSEWKAIS
-979 LSTNKDTVI
+979 STNTVV

-1003 GTQHYGNPPTAHP
+1003 GTQHYGNPPTSNP
-1016 GESSANGYNL
+1016 GSSGNGFTL

-1049 MVRGFWGGTSCNIG
+1049 MIRGYYGSTSFELGAIF
-1063 TIYAENNSTYKV
+1063 AANNSTYRV
-1075 SKITVTWGANVK
+1075 SKMTVTWGENVTGTSSSATW
-1087 NSNAGSAWYTETQTG
+1087 NSMSG
-1102 TYGTNWGVKW
+1102 TYGEDWGVNW
-1112 DKVTNSAGD
+1112 DKTTNSAGD
-1121 EWYNET
+1121 EWYKEKT
-1127 AYWEAGKGSEIPMI
+1127 YWENGDSEIPTI
-1141 DGEKLGLNLTTDY
+1141 ND
-1154 ANSTTNT
+1154 STLKFTY
-1161 TGKNAVLIL
+1161 GQKNAVLIL

-1192 KQITTSPMPIPVVV
+1192 KQITTNPMPIPVVV
-1206 APNVTFIRDGENGIQ
+1206 APNVTFIPMGENGIQ
-1221 QTSAVTTGTFTL
+1221 QVSAVTAGTFTL
-1233 DNDAYIK
+1233 DDDAYIK

-1258 VTGVYLSGM
+1258 VPGVYLSGL
-1267 YQYVSAEISKD
+1267 YQYVSAEISGD

-1287 LKSAAKERTYVVD
+1287 VKDTSDTKKFVVD
-1300 FGLPLEVPATE
+1300 FGLP
-1311 FEITNV
+1311 ITIKASDFGIYNTS
-1317 GAIHAMSLEKNAVTM
+1317 GIEWISLVAGDSAVTEK
-1332 TAQGNYGRA
+1332 QGNYGYA
-1341 TIANDYSKVTYE
+1341 KINTTDWSYVTYT
-1353 LNKLLNGKATIPLY
+1353 LNETLDGTATIPLY
-1367 VTFNGGT
+1367 VKFEGETETRLFKAD
-1374 TLEYRVNII
+1374 II

-1394 AKFYGSDGAEQK
+1394 AKFYNSKGEEQTSFTETGANDTMGTWYWDGAETNA
-1406 SFEQTGTGVTETPG
+1406 SPT
-1420 TWYADGAKENSTPDQ
+1420 Q

-1440 GNKQNVYGYDPAYT
+1440 GKKQNVYGYDPAYNT
-1454 KDNSTTFSMGS
+1454 NSTTFSMGS

-1472 ASTYTTK
+1472 ASVTK
-1479 GDNPTAQFTFKG
+1479 APTATFTFKG
-1491 TGFDVISLTDNRSGA
+1491 TGFDIISLTDNNSGA
-1506 ITVKV
+1506 ILVNVERKD
-1511 YAGSDTTGT
+1511 ATTEDEKYNKNFM
-1520 LVKSAWVDNYYGYK
+1520 VNNYYGYDYD
-1534 QENGKWVVDKTSTE
+1534 EATGEWTVNTGKNNT
-1548 CLYQIPVMRF
+1548 LYQIPVMKVTDLPYGQYTVTIKVSYGSF
-1558 TGLDYG
+1558 FDKTGNSQY
-1564 EYTAVITVFY
+1564 
-1574 DGAFDHQDLG
+1574 
-1584 KSTFWLDAIRVYDP
+1584 SFWLDAIRVYDP
-1598 MNKNASD
+1598 MGKDYAD
-1605 AYLNDDEAYPQ
+1605 YTKDQEGYPQ
-1616 FIKLRTELK
+1616 YIKLRDALAK
-1625 NSNATIDGDTKM
+1625 DAAT
-1637 VFIDGA
+1637 VNENLLFIDGA
-1643 EKAELED
+1643 KKAEVSL

-1660 YLAAG
+1660 YLASG

-1670 KVPKNANIA
+1670 KLTGDLDKIA
-1679 SIQIGAKAPQNSDS
+1679 TIQVGAKKPDGS
-1693 AATMDIDVN
+1693 AAVMIVN
-1702 GSKAEKKL
+1702 NENVSIAN
-1710 TSATEMYYLISNT
+1710 SATEMYYTITRDN
-1723 VNGDTSVTITNTT
+1723 NNCVTITNT
-1736 GSVLSLTNL
+1736 GADILSLTNL
-1745 KITFKA
+1745 KVTFTSAGAVSLTKTST
-1751 QPDADV
+1751 Q
-1757 NLATLSDEDQANAVA
+1757 EQANAVA
-1772 AVRALFTAPVEP
+1772 AVRALFTAP
-1784 EPDPEPVTFEPE
+1784 EPDPEPVVFAPE
-1796 RFDVSWNRSTV
+1796 YFQATWNRSTV

-1814 LTVKTSEDVAA
+1814 LTVKTSADVE
-1825 ITVDGETID
+1825 TVTVNGQDIGN
-1834 TYRTRTQ
+1834 YRVRTE
-1841 RTGWGWNATKVTYRE
+1841 RTGWGWNAKKVTYHV
-1856 FTYTIT
+1856 FTFTVT
-1862 AAEAGTLDVSVAA
+1862 ATEAGTLDYSVVAA
-1875 VSAEGVSS
+1875 NAEGVNSE
-1883 AAVTA
+1883 AITA
-1888 TVTVQAASQRPGI
+1888 TLTVQAAAQRPGF
-1901 GGWLDNIFGRW
+1901 GGWLDKIFSRW

>member
-182 ANITNGNYSFNGD
+182 ANITNGNYNFNGD

-234 TSYSND
+234 TSYSNN

-423 DASQDAYLKDSDVIS
+423 DASQDAYLKDSDVTS

-550 VQDAAAATTKNVT
+550 VQDAAAATTENVT
-563 LTVGETA
+563 LKVGESKTFTDIDTA
-570 TFNVDA
+570 VG
-576 SVTAGDKETGNEYI
+576 VGDKITGNTQYI
-590 ATAKVAASAATPSG
+590 ATAKVAASEAQAADT
-604 VKQVTSITS
+604 KAITS
-613 GKKYLIAS
+613 TTEISADKKYLIVNNRTRKVLTSDDGRWENYTGRLLNGTAS
-621 QNNYVVTNDS
+621 ATNTDWWKITGTTGGFAISYNGDTSKYLTLGNN
-631 TSSTAFGGTAYG
+631 TSSLDNTVSAITLYYNDTAGYWNISQGNYYLNNLGGGNMAGGWDDTTGYYNEATDEG
-643 LRIDKSLAVNDVN
+643 SK
-656 VTKLT
+656 
-661 PYLWTITKNGNSY
+661 WTI
-674 TVVDKDG
+674 
-681 KYLAIN
+681 
-687 GDSNVGLSDTLVTL
+687 
-701 NIETY
+701 
-706 TATSTFSF
+706 
-714 FNDSSRYLDNFG
+714 
-726 GASHSSY
+726 
-733 NTLASAWRTDSPA
+733 
-746 DNNKWKLYEIVEE
+746 YEIVEE
-759 TAGDNTLTITG
+759 TTGGNTLTITG
-770 TGEGKTR
+770 TGEGETS
-777 VTVGTVTYNI
+777 VTVGNVTYNI
-787 TVTAPETT
+787 KVTAPETT
-795 ETKALSYGT
+795 ETKALSHGS

-810 GATAEITSGSGVT
+810 GATAEITSGNEYIT
-823 IGNGKVVAGN
+823 I
-833 ADATA
+833 AD
-838 VVTAVVTNVG
+838 
-848 GKVTAKYTYNITVT
+848 GKVTAGQTDGTATVT
-862 KIDFDN
+862 
-868 VADLPVQLWITN
+868 AE
-880 TWVGADSAP
+880 
-889 TDLQTVKISAKD
+889 VKNA
-901 AYSEEG
+901 
-907 ILLGSK
+907 GSK
-913 VPATGYKK
+913 VTARYVYTFKVSAVDLSNVTPLSVELWVTNRYAGGTHNGTTYPATAAGHIVSVSAEAAYGP
-921 DGSSTVRVTYWKGV
+921 DGVTLESLVPTTGADERSLPLLYWKGTR
-935 VLHNGIVPVQQGTD
+935 LSSDNKQEYTATD
-949 YSNSGDTFTR
+949 MSGAGSDFQKI
-959 VRYWDNSWQYQ
+959 RYYENSWQYYS
-970 LNGQWVNID
+970 NNTW
-979 LSTNKDTVI
+979 TNVLPTDQII
-988 AYYLQINNVSPEITT
+988 AYYMQVYNTSPEIV
-1003 GTQHYGNPPTAHP
+1003 
-1016 GESSANGYNL
+1016 
-1026 TAFAVVYPDGTLSR
+1026 TAFRDYGGIAGDGGGEFTANWIAGYCGVGTAVVYSDKSMSPNGDDGVWNNTLLCYYDSATGGHTPGLIKVFD
-1040 TEQQMYETG
+1040 TEDFQIT
-1049 MVRGFWGGTSCNIG
+1049 
-1063 TIYAENNSTYKV
+1063 
-1075 SKITVTWGANVK
+1075 KITITKGVHKDSTGATGADATKTWNRTTSSVL
-1087 NSNAGSAWYTETQTG
+1087 
-1102 TYGTNWGVKW
+1102 W
-1112 DKVTNSAGD
+1112 DKTTNDAGD

-1127 AYWEAGKGSEIPMI
+1127 VIWTAEGHTPGETITLDDSIWSDTWKTSGIGEAFLLLFYVEPVAKE
-1141 DGEKLGLNLTTDY
+1141 DN
-1154 ANSTTNT
+1154 
-1161 TGKNAVLIL
+1161 
-1170 IYLEVVETE
+1170 LEVV
-1179 NTLNI
+1179 
-1184 IYWDDNGN
+1184 YWDDSAD
-1192 KQITTSPMPIPVVV
+1192 KQIN
-1206 APNVTFIRDGENGIQ
+1206 PNDIMISVKNGVTFINGIK
-1221 QTSAVTTGTFTL
+1221 QTSPVNAGIFTL
-1233 DNDAYIK
+1233 DDDATIE
-1240 NSSGAKQGFNKNL
+1240 NSVGVSRGFNKNITIL
-1253 STVPG
+1253 EG
-1258 VTGVYLSGM
+1258 VAANYRSGI
-1267 YQYVSAEISKD
+1267 YEYCQANISED
-1278 GMTLTLHFN
+1278 GKTLTLHYR
-1287 LKSAAKERTYVVD
+1287 LKPVNNKHQFVVD
-1300 FGLPLEVPATE
+1300 FGLTVEFTDLLRWFNVTDGSAVNYLSVAKANKLTE
-1311 FEITNV
+1311 STGSWGSIKINETTWN
-1317 GAIHAMSLEKNAVTM
+1317 SM
-1332 TAQGNYGRA
+1332 TY
-1341 TIANDYSKVTYE
+1341 T
-1353 LNKLLNGKATIPLY
+1353 LNKMLSAAATIPLY
-1367 VTFNGGT
+1367 CMLKDGT
-1374 TLEYRVNII
+1374 QVETQIEVI
-1383 PASTVYYEDSF
+1383 PAANVYYEDSF
-1394 AKFYGSDGAEQK
+1394 AKFYGSDGAEQT
-1406 SFEQTGTGVTETPG
+1406 SFNQAPTAGTDTMG
-1420 TWYADGAKENSTPDQ
+1420 TWYVDGAKENSTPDQ

-1440 GNKQNVYGYDPAYT
+1440 GKKNNVYGYDPVYN
-1454 KDNSTTFSMGS
+1454 NSTTFSMGS

-1472 ASTYTTK
+1472 ASVTK
-1479 GDNPTAQFTFKG
+1479 APTATFTFKG
-1491 TGFDVISLTDNRSGA
+1491 TGFDIISLTDNNSGA
-1506 ITVKV
+1506 IVVDVVGKNSS
-1511 YAGSDTTGT
+1511 YNESL
-1520 LVKSAWVDNYYGYK
+1520 LVNSYYGYVYNEETGEWK
-1534 QENGKWVVDKTSTE
+1534 IDNTAQDNA
-1548 CLYQIPVMRF
+1548 LYQIPVMKV
-1558 TGLDYG
+1558 TGLDYD
-1564 EYTAVITVFY
+1564 EYTVTINVGYGKF
-1574 DGAFDHQDLG
+1574 FDKTGDSQY
-1584 KSTFWLDAIRVYDP
+1584 SFWLDAIRVYDP
-1598 MNKNASD
+1598 MGKDYAD
-1605 AYLNDDEAYPQ
+1605 YTQDQEGYPQ
-1616 FIKLRTELK
+1616 YIKLRAALAK
-1625 NSNATIDGDTKM
+1625 DAASVDDTNLL
-1637 VFIDGA
+1637 FIDGA
-1643 EKAELED
+1643 EKAEVSL

-1660 YLAAG
+1660 YLASG

-1670 KVPKNANIA
+1670 KLTGELSKIA
-1679 SIQIGAKAPQNSDS
+1679 TIQVGAKKPSGTGAVM
-1693 AATMDIDVN
+1693 TVN
-1702 GSKAEKKL
+1702 GTEESVDN
-1710 TSATEMYYLISNT
+1710 SATEMYYTITRNT
-1723 VNGDTSVTITNTT
+1723 NNCVTIANT
-1736 GSVLSLTNL
+1736 GADILSLTNL
-1745 KITFKA
+1745 KVTFNEKA
-1751 QPDADV
+1751 TVALEKYSTQEQTEV
-1757 NLATLSDEDQANAVA
+1757 VA
-1772 AVRALFTAPVEP
+1772 AVQALFAAPV
-1784 EPDPEPVTFEPE
+1784 EPDPEPVVFAPE
-1796 RFDVSWNRSTV
+1796 YFQATWNRSTV

-1814 LTVKTSEDVAA
+1814 LTVKTSADVE
-1825 ITVDGETID
+1825 TVTVNGQDISN
-1834 TYRTRTQ
+1834 YRVRTE
-1841 RTGWGWNATKVTYRE
+1841 RTGWGWNAKKVTYHV
-1856 FTYTIT
+1856 FTFTVT
-1862 AAEAGTLDVSVAA
+1862 ATEAGTLDYSVIAA
-1875 VSAEGVSS
+1875 NAEGVNSE
-1883 AAVTA
+1883 AITA
-1888 TVTVQAASQRPGI
+1888 TLTVQAAAQRPGF
-1901 GGWLDNIFGRW
+1901 GGWLDKIFSRW

>member
-182 ANITNGNYSFNGD
+182 ANITNGNYNFNGD

-234 TSYSND
+234 TSYSNN

-523 KATAVGTGEATIT
+523 KATAVGTGKATIT

-563 LTVGETA
+563 LKVGESKTFTDIDTA
-570 TFNVDA
+570 VG
-576 SVTAGDKETGNEYI
+576 VGDKITGNTQYI
-590 ATAKVAASAATPSG
+590 ATAKVAASEAQAADTK
-604 VKQVTSITS
+604 VITS
-613 GKKYLIAS
+613 TTEISADKKYLIVNNRTRKVLTSDDGTWGSYTGRLLNGTAS
-621 QNNYVVTNDS
+621 ATNTDWWKITGTTGGFAISYNGDTSKYLTLGNN
-631 TSSTAFGGTAYG
+631 TSSLGTTVSAITLYYKNTDGYWNISQGNYYLNNLGGGNMAGGWYDTTGDYDEPTDEG
-643 LRIDKSLAVNDVN
+643 SK
-656 VTKLT
+656 
-661 PYLWTITKNGNSY
+661 WTI
-674 TVVDKDG
+674 
-681 KYLAIN
+681 
-687 GDSNVGLSDTLVTL
+687 
-701 NIETY
+701 
-706 TATSTFSF
+706 
-714 FNDSSRYLDNFG
+714 
-726 GASHSSY
+726 
-733 NTLASAWRTDSPA
+733 
-746 DNNKWKLYEIVEE
+746 YEIVEE
-759 TAGDNTLTITG
+759 TTGGNTLTITG
-770 TGEGKTR
+770 TGEGETS
-777 VTVGTVTYNI
+777 VTVGNVTYNI
-787 TVTAPETT
+787 KVTAPETT
-795 ETKALSYGT
+795 ETKALSHGS

-810 GATAEITSGSGVT
+810 GATAEITSGNEYIT
-823 IGNGKVVAGN
+823 I
-833 ADATA
+833 AD
-838 VVTAVVTNVG
+838 
-848 GKVTAKYTYNITVT
+848 GKVTAGQTDGTATVT
-862 KIDFDN
+862 
-868 VADLPVQLWITN
+868 AE
-880 TWVGADSAP
+880 
-889 TDLQTVKISAKD
+889 VKNA
-901 AYSEEG
+901 
-907 ILLGSK
+907 GSK
-913 VPATGYKK
+913 VTARYVYTFKVSAVDLSNVTPLSVELWVTNRYAGGTHNGTTYPATAAGHIVSVSAEAAYGP
-921 DGSSTVRVTYWKGV
+921 DGVTLESLVPTTGADERSLPLLYWKGTR
-935 VLHNGIVPVQQGTD
+935 LSSDNKQEYTATD
-949 YSNSGDTFTR
+949 MSGAGSDFQKI
-959 VRYWDNSWQYQ
+959 RYYENSWQYYS
-970 LNGQWVNID
+970 NNTW
-979 LSTNKDTVI
+979 TNVLPTDQII
-988 AYYLQINNVSPEITT
+988 AYYMQVYNTSPEIV
-1003 GTQHYGNPPTAHP
+1003 
-1016 GESSANGYNL
+1016 
-1026 TAFAVVYPDGTLSR
+1026 TAFRDYGGIAGDGGGEFTANWIAGYCGVGTAVVYSDKSMSPNGDDGVWNNTLLCYYDSATGGHTPGLIKVFD
-1040 TEQQMYETG
+1040 TEDFQIT
-1049 MVRGFWGGTSCNIG
+1049 
-1063 TIYAENNSTYKV
+1063 
-1075 SKITVTWGANVK
+1075 KITITKGVHKDSTGATGADATKTWNRTTSSVL
-1087 NSNAGSAWYTETQTG
+1087 
-1102 TYGTNWGVKW
+1102 W
-1112 DKVTNSAGD
+1112 DKTTNDAGD
-1121 EWYNET
+1121 EWYDET
-1127 AYWEAGKGSEIPMI
+1127 VIWTAEGHTPGETITLDDSIWSDTWKTSGIGEAFLLLFYVEPVAKE
-1141 DGEKLGLNLTTDY
+1141 DN
-1154 ANSTTNT
+1154 
-1161 TGKNAVLIL
+1161 
-1170 IYLEVVETE
+1170 LEVV
-1179 NTLNI
+1179 
-1184 IYWDDNGN
+1184 YWDDSAD
-1192 KQITTSPMPIPVVV
+1192 KQIN
-1206 APNVTFIRDGENGIQ
+1206 PNDIMISVKNGVTFINGIK
-1221 QTSAVTTGTFTL
+1221 QTSPVNAGIFTL
-1233 DNDAYIK
+1233 DDDATIE
-1240 NSSGAKQGFNKNL
+1240 NSVGVSRGFNKNITIL
-1253 STVPG
+1253 EG
-1258 VTGVYLSGM
+1258 VAANYRSGI
-1267 YQYVSAEISKD
+1267 YEYCQANISED
-1278 GMTLTLHFN
+1278 GKTLTLHYR
-1287 LKSAAKERTYVVD
+1287 LKPVNNKHQFVVD
-1300 FGLPLEVPATE
+1300 FGLTVEFTDLLRWFNVTDGSAVNYLSVAKANKLTE
-1311 FEITNV
+1311 STGSWGSIKINETTWN
-1317 GAIHAMSLEKNAVTM
+1317 SM
-1332 TAQGNYGRA
+1332 TY
-1341 TIANDYSKVTYE
+1341 T
-1353 LNKLLNGKATIPLY
+1353 LNKMLSAAATIPLY
-1367 VTFNGGT
+1367 CMLKDGT
-1374 TLEYRVNII
+1374 QVETQIEVI
-1383 PASTVYYEDSF
+1383 PAANVYYEDSF
-1394 AKFYGSDGAEQK
+1394 AKFYGSDGAEQT
-1406 SFEQTGTGVTETPG
+1406 SFKQAPTDGTDTMG
-1420 TWYADGAKENSTPDQ
+1420 TWYVDGADVSGNFQQ

-1440 GNKQNVYGYDPAYT
+1440 GKKDNVYVYGYDPVYN
-1454 KDNSTTFSMGS
+1454 NSTTFSMGS

-1472 ASTYTTK
+1472 ASVTK
-1479 GDNPTAQFTFKG
+1479 APTATFTFKG
-1491 TGFDVISLTDNRSGA
+1491 TGFDIISLTDNNSGA
-1506 ITVKV
+1506 IVVNVKNKD
-1511 YAGSDTTGT
+1511 GSYNKNFM
-1520 LVKSAWVDNYYGYK
+1520 VNNYYGYSYV
-1534 QENGKWVVDKTSTE
+1534 NGEWRVVESVDNNA
-1548 CLYQIPVMRF
+1548 LYQIPVMKV
-1558 TGLDYG
+1558 TGLGYDEYNVTISVPYG
-1564 EYTAVITVFY
+1564 
-1574 DGAFDHQDLG
+1574 GLFDKTGDSQY
-1584 KSTFWLDAIRVYDP
+1584 SFWLDAIRVYDP
-1598 MNKNASD
+1598 MGKDYAD
-1605 AYLNDDEAYPQ
+1605 YTQDQEGYPQ
-1616 FIKLRTELK
+1616 YIKLRAALAK
-1625 NSNATIDGDTKM
+1625 DAASVDDTNLL
-1637 VFIDGA
+1637 FIDGA
-1643 EKAELED
+1643 EKAEVSL

-1660 YLAAG
+1660 YLASG

-1670 KVPKNANIA
+1670 KLTGELSKIA
-1679 SIQIGAKAPQNSDS
+1679 TIQVGAKKPSGTGAVM
-1693 AATMDIDVN
+1693 TVN
-1702 GSKAEKKL
+1702 GTEESVDN
-1710 TSATEMYYLISNT
+1710 SATEMYYTITRNT
-1723 VNGDTSVTITNTT
+1723 NNCVTIANT
-1736 GSVLSLTNL
+1736 GADILSLTNL
-1745 KITFKA
+1745 KVTFNEKA
-1751 QPDADV
+1751 TVALEKYSTQEQTEV
-1757 NLATLSDEDQANAVA
+1757 VA
-1772 AVRALFTAPVEP
+1772 AVQALFAAPV
-1784 EPDPEPVTFEPE
+1784 EPDPEPVVFAPE
-1796 RFDVSWNRSTV
+1796 YFQATWNRSTV

-1814 LTVKTSEDVAA
+1814 LTVKTSADVE
-1825 ITVDGETID
+1825 TVTVNGQDIGN
-1834 TYRTRTQ
+1834 YRVRTE
-1841 RTGWGWNATKVTYRE
+1841 RTGWGWNAKKVTYHV
-1856 FTYTIT
+1856 FTFTVT
-1862 AAEAGTLDVSVAA
+1862 ATEAGTLDYSVVAA
-1875 VSAEGVSS
+1875 NAEGVNSEAIT
-1883 AAVTA
+1883 AAL
-1888 TVTVQAASQRPGI
+1888 TVQAAAQRPGF
-1901 GGWLDNIFGRW
+1901 GGWLGKLFGRW

>member
-1 MNQTKKHTTGKKLL
+1 M
-15 ALLLALIMSVSLLP
+15 
-29 MSVFAADL
+29 D
-37 GTEAP
+37 
-42 IVEGQTQQDAA
+42 
-53 LDESSGE
+53 
-60 EEIVDSQEPVVE
+60 
-72 DPAPVEEDTTEDVNT
+72 
-87 LAAEGDVAV
+87 
-96 QADAFT
+96 
-102 VDETTA
+102 
-108 LTRSKVGDVTYR
+108 
-120 AVMLDCGRKYFSVA
+120 
-134 NIEKLIDTMA
+134 
-144 QYGYN
+144 
-149 QLQLSFG
+149 
-156 NGGCRFLLDDMS
+156 NGM
-168 LSFKGVTM
+168 
-176 SSDTVK
+176 
-182 ANITNGNYSFNGD
+182 
-195 KRCLTETDMDAIIA
+195 
-209 YANNKGIEIVPM
+209 
-221 LNMPGHATAIVYD
+221 
-234 TSYSND
+234 
-240 GNLNVTDETAR
+240 
-251 YYGYALLNKYV
+251 
-262 QYFKTAGCKYFS
+262 
-274 FGSDESGYTGTNMTA
+274 
-289 FLTGCA
+289 
-295 NVIVGAGMTPRA
+295 
-307 FNDATNV
+307 
-314 ATMPTSVQITYW
+314 
-326 HQESGSKTAS
+326 
-336 ALANAGYEMI
+336 
-346 NTHGRWYYVI
+346 
-356 KTAQNSEIGT
+356 
-366 KYWQGTVNQTAT
+366 
-378 SVELPVMK
+378 
-386 AEKMDKKWVGLN
+386 WVGLN

-406 YGSTVSGSKGT
+406 YGSTVSNSKGT

-423 DASQDAYLKDSDVIS
+423 DASQDTYLTDSQVIS
-438 ENENYGALYQL
+438 ENKNYGALYQL

-491 SESVTWTTSNE
+491 SESVTWTTSNA

-512 TRSASVTGTSV
+512 TRSASVTGASV
-523 KATAVGTGEATIT
+523 KAIAVGTGKATIT

-563 LTVGETA
+563 LTVGESKTFTDIDTA
-570 TFNVDA
+570 VG
-576 SVTAGDKETGNEYI
+576 VGDKITGNTQYI
-590 ATAKVAASAATPSG
+590 ATAKVAASEAQAADTE
-604 VKQVTSITS
+604 VITS
-613 GKKYLIAS
+613 TTEISADKKYLIVNNRTSKVLTSDDGTWGSYTGRLLNGMAS
-621 QNNYVVTNDS
+621 ATNTDWWKITGTTGGFAISYNGDTSKYLTLGNN
-631 TSSTAFGGTAYG
+631 TSSLGTTVSAITLYYKNTDGYWNISQGNYYLNNLGGGNMAGGWYDTTGDYDEPTDEG
-643 LRIDKSLAVNDVN
+643 SK
-656 VTKLT
+656 
-661 PYLWTITKNGNSY
+661 WTI
-674 TVVDKDG
+674 
-681 KYLAIN
+681 
-687 GDSNVGLSDTLVTL
+687 
-701 NIETY
+701 
-706 TATSTFSF
+706 
-714 FNDSSRYLDNFG
+714 
-726 GASHSSY
+726 
-733 NTLASAWRTDSPA
+733 
-746 DNNKWKLYEIVEE
+746 YEIVEE
-759 TAGDNTLTITG
+759 TTGGNTLTITG
-770 TGEGKTR
+770 TGEGKTS
-777 VTVGTVTYNI
+777 VAVGTVTYNI
-787 TVTAPETT
+787 TVTAPKTT
-795 ETKALSYGT
+795 ETKALSYGS

-823 IGNGKVVAGN
+823 IENGKVVAGN

-1233 DNDAYIK
+1233 DDNAYIK

-1258 VTGVYLSGM
+1258 VTGVYLSGL
-1267 YQYVSAEISKD
+1267 YQYVGAEISD
-1278 GMTLTLHFN
+1278 DEMTLTLHFN
-1287 LKSAAKERTYVVD
+1287 VKDTSDTKKFVVD
-1300 FGLPLEVPATE
+1300 FGLP
-1311 FEITNV
+1311 ITIKASDFGIQNTS
-1317 GAIHAMSLEKNAVTM
+1317 GIEWISLVAGSTNRESAVTEK
-1332 TAQGNYGRA
+1332 QGNYGYA
-1341 TIANDYSKVTYE
+1341 EINTTDWTYVTYT
-1353 LNKLLNGKATIPLY
+1353 LNETLDGTATIPLY
-1367 VTFNGGT
+1367 VKFSDQTKTMLFKAD
-1374 TLEYRVNII
+1374 II

-1394 AKFYGSDGAEQK
+1394 AKFYDAGSNDAK
-1406 SFEQTGTGVTETPG
+1406 TAFTKTTDTDAMG
-1420 TWYADGAKENSTPDQ
+1420 TWYVDGDELTSMPDQ

-1440 GNKQNVYGYDPAYT
+1440 GNKQNVYGYDPAYNT
-1454 KDNSTTFSMGS
+1454 NSTTFSMGS

-1472 ASTYTTK
+1472 ASVTK
-1479 GDNPTAQFTFKG
+1479 APTATFTFKG
-1491 TGFDVISLTDNRSGA
+1491 TGFDIISLTDNNSGA
-1506 ITVKV
+1506 IFVDV
-1511 YAGSDTTGT
+1511 YAGKEATGNM
-1520 LVKSAWVDNYYGYK
+1520 VKSYIVDNYYGYK
-1534 QENGKWVVDKTSTE
+1534 QENGKWVVDKNSTD
-1548 CLYQIPVMRF
+1548 CLYQIPVMKI
-1558 TGLDYG
+1558 TGLGYG

-1574 DGAFDHQDLG
+1574 DGAFDHDDTVG
-1584 KSTFWLDAIRVYDP
+1584 YSFWLDAIRVYDP
-1598 MNKNASD
+1598 MDKNASNT
-1605 AYLNDDEAYPQ
+1605 YKDDGEAYPQ
-1616 FIKLRTELK
+1616 FIKLRDKLVSK
-1625 NSNATIDGDTKM
+1625 DVAIAGDGA
-1637 VFIDGA
+1637 VFIDGGSVA
-1643 EKAELED
+1643 EIGTYA
-1650 YKNYGPNNEV
+1650 NYGPNNEV
-1660 YLAAG
+1660 YLAKG

-1670 KVPKNANIA
+1670 KVPQNDQIA
-1679 SIQIGAKAPQNSDS
+1679 TVQIGAKVPTGTVAEMIVNSTNVPI
-1693 AATMDIDVN
+1693 A
-1702 GSKAEKKL
+1702 G
-1710 TSATEMYYLISNT
+1710 SATEMYYNLDVT
-1723 VNGDTSVTITNTT
+1723 NGTVTITNNSE
-1736 GSVLSLTNL
+1736 GILSLTNL
-1745 KITFKA
+1745 KIPFTAK
-1751 QPDADV
+1751 QNSTV
-1757 NLATLSDEDQANAVA
+1757 TLAALSDEEQANAVA
-1772 AVRALFTAPVEP
+1772 AVRALFAAP
-1784 EPDPEPVTFEPE
+1784 EPDPEPETFEPQ

-1814 LTVKTSEDVAA
+1814 LTVKTSADVAA
-1825 ITVDGETID
+1825 ITVDGVTVD
-1834 TYRTRTQ
+1834 TYRARTQ
-1841 RTGWGWNATKVTYRE
+1841 RTG
-1856 FTYTIT
+1856 
-1862 AAEAGTLDVSVAA
+1862 
-1875 VSAEGVSS
+1875 
-1883 AAVTA
+1883 
-1888 TVTVQAASQRPGI
+1888 
-1901 GGWLDNIFGRW
+1901 
-1912 F
+1912 

>member
-1394 AKFYGSDGAEQK
+1394 AKFYGSNGAEQK
-1406 SFEQTGTGVTETPG
+1406 SFEQTSTSVTETPG

-1440 GNKQNVYGYDPAYT
+1440 GKKNNVYGYDPVYN
-1454 KDNSTTFSMGS
+1454 NSTTFSMGS
-1465 AKKVTVD
+1465 AKKVTVN
-1472 ASTYTTK
+1472 AGVIT
-1479 GDNPTAQFTFKG
+1479 NPTAQFTFKG

-1506 ITVKV
+1506 ITVTV
-1511 YAGSDTTGT
+1511 TSADGSYSKDYF
-1520 LVKSAWVDNYYGYK
+1520 VDNYYGYSY
-1534 QENGKWVVDKTSTE
+1534 ENGKWVVNKNAE
-1548 CLYQIPVMRF
+1548 GLYQIPVMKVEN
-1558 TGLDYG
+1558 LPYG
-1564 EYTAVITVFY
+1564 EYTATITVFY
-1574 DGAFDHQDLG
+1574 NSFFNHTDGDAY
-1584 KSTFWLDAIRVYDP
+1584 SFWLDAIRVYNP
-1598 MNKNASD
+1598 MGVDRSEYTQGEEK
-1605 AYLNDDEAYPQ
+1605 EGYPQ
-1616 FIKLRTELK
+1616 YIKLR
-1625 NSNATIDGDTKM
+1625 NALADEAAVIAGKGKV
-1637 VFIDGA
+1637 VFIDGGNTGDIA
-1643 EKAELED
+1643 TYA
-1650 YKNYGPNNEV
+1650 NYGPNNEV
-1660 YLAAG
+1660 YLMNG

-1670 KVPKNANIA
+1670 KVPENANIA
-1679 SIQIGAKAPQNSDS
+1679 SIQIGAKAPQDNTTAKLSVNK
-1693 AATMDIDVN
+1693 ATLKNTATTVDI
-1702 GSKAEKKL
+1702 S
-1710 TSATEMYYLISNT
+1710 TATEMYYELFDAQNK
-1723 VNGDTSVTITNTT
+1723 VVTIAND
-1736 GSVLSLTNL
+1736 GNGILSLTNL
-1745 KITFKA
+1745 KITFT
-1751 QPDADV
+1751 
-1757 NLATLSDEDQANAVA
+1757 NNTTISLAEFTTLEQTEAVA
-1772 AVRALFTAPVEP
+1772 AVRALFAAPVEP
-1784 EPDPEPVTFEPE
+1784 EPDPEPETFEPD
-1796 RFDVSWNRSTV
+1796 RFEVSWNRSTV

-1814 LTVKTSEDVAA
+1814 LTVKTSEDVEA
-1825 ITVDGETID
+1825 ITVDGEAVTN
-1834 TYRTRTQ
+1834 YRTRTQ
-1841 RTGWGWNATKVTYRE
+1841 RTGWGWNAKKVTYRE

-1901 GGWLDNIFGRW
+1901 GGWLENIFGRW

>member
-182 ANITNGNYSFNGD
+182 ANITNGNYNFNGD

-234 TSYSND
+234 TSYSNN

-423 DASQDAYLKDSDVIS
+423 DASQDAYLKDSDVTS

-550 VQDAAAATTKNVT
+550 VQDAAAATTENVT
-563 LTVGETA
+563 LKVGESKTFTDIDTA
-570 TFNVDA
+570 VG
-576 SVTAGDKETGNEYI
+576 VGDKITGNTQYI
-590 ATAKVAASAATPSG
+590 ATAKVAASEAQAADT
-604 VKQVTSITS
+604 KAITS
-613 GKKYLIAS
+613 TTEISADKKYLIVNNRTRKVLTSDDGRWENYTGRLLNGTAS
-621 QNNYVVTNDS
+621 ATNTDWWKITGTTGGFAISYNGDTSKYLTLGNN
-631 TSSTAFGGTAYG
+631 TSSLDNTVSAITLYYNDTAGYWNISQGNYYLNNLGGGNMAGGWDDTTGYYNEATDEG
-643 LRIDKSLAVNDVN
+643 SK
-656 VTKLT
+656 
-661 PYLWTITKNGNSY
+661 WTI
-674 TVVDKDG
+674 
-681 KYLAIN
+681 
-687 GDSNVGLSDTLVTL
+687 
-701 NIETY
+701 
-706 TATSTFSF
+706 
-714 FNDSSRYLDNFG
+714 
-726 GASHSSY
+726 
-733 NTLASAWRTDSPA
+733 
-746 DNNKWKLYEIVEE
+746 YEIVEE
-759 TAGDNTLTITG
+759 TTGGNTLTITG
-770 TGEGKTR
+770 TGEGETS
-777 VTVGTVTYNI
+777 VTVGNVTYNI
-787 TVTAPETT
+787 KVTAPETT
-795 ETKALSYGT
+795 ETKALSHGS

-810 GATAEITSGSGVT
+810 GATAEITSGNEYIT
-823 IGNGKVVAGN
+823 I
-833 ADATA
+833 AD
-838 VVTAVVTNVG
+838 
-848 GKVTAKYTYNITVT
+848 GKVTAGQTDGTATVT
-862 KIDFDN
+862 
-868 VADLPVQLWITN
+868 AE
-880 TWVGADSAP
+880 
-889 TDLQTVKISAKD
+889 VKNA
-901 AYSEEG
+901 
-907 ILLGSK
+907 GSK
-913 VPATGYKK
+913 VTARYVYTFKVSAVDLSNVTPLSVELWVTNRYAGGTHNGTTYPATAAGHIVSVSAEAAYGP
-921 DGSSTVRVTYWKGV
+921 DGVTLESLVPTTGADERSLPLLYWKGTR
-935 VLHNGIVPVQQGTD
+935 LSSDNKQEYTATD
-949 YSNSGDTFTR
+949 MSGAGSDFQKI
-959 VRYWDNSWQYQ
+959 RYYENSWQYYS
-970 LNGQWVNID
+970 NNTW
-979 LSTNKDTVI
+979 TNVLPTDQII
-988 AYYLQINNVSPEITT
+988 AYYMQVYNTSPEIV
-1003 GTQHYGNPPTAHP
+1003 
-1016 GESSANGYNL
+1016 
-1026 TAFAVVYPDGTLSR
+1026 TAFRDYGGIAGDGGGEFTANWIAGYCGVGTAVVYSDKSMSPNGDDGVWNNTLLCYYDSATGGHTPGLIKVFD
-1040 TEQQMYETG
+1040 TEDFQIT
-1049 MVRGFWGGTSCNIG
+1049 
-1063 TIYAENNSTYKV
+1063 
-1075 SKITVTWGANVK
+1075 KITITKGVHKDSTGATGADATKTWNRTTSSVL
-1087 NSNAGSAWYTETQTG
+1087 
-1102 TYGTNWGVKW
+1102 W
-1112 DKVTNSAGD
+1112 DKTTNDAGD
-1121 EWYNET
+1121 EWYDET
-1127 AYWEAGKGSEIPMI
+1127 VIWTAEGHTPGETITLDDSIWSDTWKTSGIGEAFLLLFYVEPVAKE
-1141 DGEKLGLNLTTDY
+1141 DN
-1154 ANSTTNT
+1154 
-1161 TGKNAVLIL
+1161 
-1170 IYLEVVETE
+1170 LEVV
-1179 NTLNI
+1179 
-1184 IYWDDNGN
+1184 YWDDSAD
-1192 KQITTSPMPIPVVV
+1192 KQIN
-1206 APNVTFIRDGENGIQ
+1206 PNDIMISVKNGVTFINGIK
-1221 QTSAVTTGTFTL
+1221 QTSPVNAGIFTL
-1233 DNDAYIK
+1233 DDDATIE
-1240 NSSGAKQGFNKNL
+1240 NSVGVSRGFNKNITIL
-1253 STVPG
+1253 EG
-1258 VTGVYLSGM
+1258 VAANYRSGI
-1267 YQYVSAEISKD
+1267 YEYCQANISED
-1278 GMTLTLHFN
+1278 GKTLTLHYR
-1287 LKSAAKERTYVVD
+1287 LKPVNNKHQFVVD
-1300 FGLPLEVPATE
+1300 FGLTVEFTDLLRWFNVTDGSAVNYLSVAKANKLTE
-1311 FEITNV
+1311 STGSWGSIKINETTWN
-1317 GAIHAMSLEKNAVTM
+1317 SM
-1332 TAQGNYGRA
+1332 TY
-1341 TIANDYSKVTYE
+1341 T
-1353 LNKLLNGKATIPLY
+1353 LNKMLSAAATIPLY
-1367 VTFNGGT
+1367 CMLKDGT
-1374 TLEYRVNII
+1374 QVETQIEVI
-1383 PASTVYYEDSF
+1383 PAANVYYEDSF
-1394 AKFYGSDGAEQK
+1394 AKFYGSDGAEQT
-1406 SFEQTGTGVTETPG
+1406 SFNQAPTAGTDTMG
-1420 TWYADGAKENSTPDQ
+1420 TWYVDGAKENSTPDQ

-1440 GNKQNVYGYDPAYT
+1440 GKKNNVYGYDPVYN
-1454 KDNSTTFSMGS
+1454 NSTTFSMGS

-1472 ASTYTTK
+1472 ASVTK
-1479 GDNPTAQFTFKG
+1479 APTATFTFKG
-1491 TGFDVISLTDNRSGA
+1491 TGFDIISLTDNNSGA
-1506 ITVKV
+1506 IVVDVVGKNSS
-1511 YAGSDTTGT
+1511 YNESL
-1520 LVKSAWVDNYYGYK
+1520 LVNSYYGYVYNEETGEWK
-1534 QENGKWVVDKTSTE
+1534 IDNTAQDNA
-1548 CLYQIPVMRF
+1548 LYQIPVMKV
-1558 TGLDYG
+1558 TGLDYD
-1564 EYTAVITVFY
+1564 EYTVTINVGYGKF
-1574 DGAFDHQDLG
+1574 FDKTGDSQY
-1584 KSTFWLDAIRVYDP
+1584 SFWLDAIRVYDP
-1598 MNKNASD
+1598 MGKDYAD
-1605 AYLNDDEAYPQ
+1605 YTQDQEGYPQ
-1616 FIKLRTELK
+1616 YIKLRAALAK
-1625 NSNATIDGDTKM
+1625 DAASVDDTNLL
-1637 VFIDGA
+1637 FIDGA
-1643 EKAELED
+1643 EKAEVSL

-1660 YLAAG
+1660 YLASG

-1670 KVPKNANIA
+1670 KLTGELSKIA
-1679 SIQIGAKAPQNSDS
+1679 TIQVGAKKPSGTGAVM
-1693 AATMDIDVN
+1693 TVN
-1702 GSKAEKKL
+1702 GTEESVDN
-1710 TSATEMYYLISNT
+1710 SATEMYYTITRNT
-1723 VNGDTSVTITNTT
+1723 NNCVTIANT
-1736 GSVLSLTNL
+1736 GADILSLTNL
-1745 KITFKA
+1745 KVTFNEKA
-1751 QPDADV
+1751 TVALEKYSTQEQTEV
-1757 NLATLSDEDQANAVA
+1757 VA
-1772 AVRALFTAPVEP
+1772 AVQALFAAPV
-1784 EPDPEPVTFEPE
+1784 EPDPEPVVFAPE
-1796 RFDVSWNRSTV
+1796 YFQATWNRSTV

-1814 LTVKTSEDVAA
+1814 LTVKTSADVE
-1825 ITVDGETID
+1825 TVTVNGQDISN
-1834 TYRTRTQ
+1834 YRVRTE
-1841 RTGWGWNATKVTYRE
+1841 RTGWGWNAKKVTYHV
-1856 FTYTIT
+1856 FTFTVT
-1862 AAEAGTLDVSVAA
+1862 ATEAGTLDYSVIAA
-1875 VSAEGVSS
+1875 NAEGVNSE
-1883 AAVTA
+1883 AITA
-1888 TVTVQAASQRPGI
+1888 TLTVQAAAQRPGF
-1901 GGWLDNIFGRW
+1901 GGWLDKIFSRW

>member
-1 MNQTKKHTTGKKLL
+1 MSTFL
-15 ALLLALIMSVSLLP
+15 AS
-29 MSVFAADL
+29 
-37 GTEAP
+37 
-42 IVEGQTQQDAA
+42 
-53 LDESSGE
+53 
-60 EEIVDSQEPVVE
+60 
-72 DPAPVEEDTTEDVNT
+72 
-87 LAAEGDVAV
+87 
-96 QADAFT
+96 
-102 VDETTA
+102 
-108 LTRSKVGDVTYR
+108 
-120 AVMLDCGRKYFSVA
+120 CA
-134 NIEKLIDTMA
+134 NII
-144 QYGYN
+144 
-149 QLQLSFG
+149 
-156 NGGCRFLLDDMS
+156 
-168 LSFKGVTM
+168 
-176 SSDTVK
+176 
-182 ANITNGNYSFNGD
+182 AN
-195 KRCLTETDMDAIIA
+195 
-209 YANNKGIEIVPM
+209 
-221 LNMPGHATAIVYD
+221 
-234 TSYSND
+234 
-240 GNLNVTDETAR
+240 
-251 YYGYALLNKYV
+251 
-262 QYFKTAGCKYFS
+262 
-274 FGSDESGYTGTNMTA
+274 
-289 FLTGCA
+289 
-295 NVIVGAGMTPRA
+295 AGMRPRA
-307 FNDATNV
+307 FNDETKLGTDALPNF
-314 ATMPTSVQITYW
+314 VQITFWVQGYVNNN
-326 HQESGSKTAS
+326 SATARE
-336 ALANAGYEMI
+336 LAGTYQLI
-346 NTHGRWYYVI
+346 NTHGRWYYVVDSG
-356 KTAQNSEIGT
+356 TAETGKSVQYNSS
-366 KYWQGTVNQTAT
+366 VR
-378 SVELPVMK
+378 VELPMT
-386 AEKMDKKWVGLN
+386 KKTGLSLWPSS
-398 EYFDGNPG
+398 ERAYFDFYSSN
-406 YGSTVSGSKGT
+406 VSGDSHKGT

-423 DASQDAYLKDSDVIS
+423 DNSTGMPSSDIIS
-438 ENENYGALYQL
+438 DNTTYGALYQIQEL
-449 EKLAEHYWP
+449 AKLYWP

-491 SESVTWTTSNE
+491 SESVTWTTSNA

-512 TRSASVTGTSV
+512 TRSASVTGASV
-523 KATAVGTGEATIT
+523 KAIAVGTGAATIT

-550 VQDAAAATTKNVT
+550 VSDAAAATTKNVT
-563 LTVGETA
+563 LTVGEST
-570 TFNVDA
+570 TFTDIDTTVG
-576 SVTAGDKETGNEYI
+576 VGDKITGNIQYI
-590 ATAKVAASAATPSG
+590 ATAKVAASEATPSS

-621 QNNYVVTNDS
+621 QDNYVVTNDS

-733 NTLASAWRTDSPA
+733 NTLASAWQTNSPA

-770 TGEGKTR
+770 TGEGKTT
-777 VTVGTVTYNI
+777 VTVGNVTYEI

-810 GATAEITSGSGVT
+810 GATAEITSGNGVT
-823 IGNGKVVAGN
+823 IKNGKVVAGN

-838 VVTAVVTNVG
+838 VVTAVVTNAG
-848 GKVTAKYTYNITVT
+848 GKVTARYVYNITVT
-862 KIDFDN
+862 EIDFDN

-921 DGSSTVRVTYWKGV
+921 DGSNTVRVTYWKGV
-935 VLHNGIVPVQQGTD
+935 VLHNGTAPVQQGAD

-959 VRYWDNSWQYQ
+959 VRYWDNNWQYQ
-970 LNGQWVNID
+970 LDDQWHNID

-1016 GESSANGYNL
+1016 GGTSANGYNL

-1049 MVRGFWGGTSCNIG
+1049 MIRGFWGGTSCNIG

-1075 SKITVTWGANVK
+1075 SKITVTWGANKLGVSGD
-1087 NSNAGSAWYTETQTG
+1087 NWYTGNKTG
-1102 TYGTNWGVKW
+1102 TYGEAWGVDWEKT
-1112 DKVTNSAGD
+1112 TNSAGD
-1121 EWYNET
+1121 EWYKET
-1127 AYWEAGKGSEIPMI
+1127 TYWRDGDSEIPMI
-1141 DGEKLGLNLTTDY
+1141 DGEKEGLNLT
-1154 ANSTTNT
+1154 ST
-1161 TGKNAVLIL
+1161 KNAVLIL

-1192 KQITTSPMPIPVVV
+1192 KQITTNPMPIPVVV
-1206 APNVTFIRDGENGIQ
+1206 APNVTFIPVGENGIQ
-1221 QTSAVTTGTFTL
+1221 QTSAVTTGTFPL
-1233 DNDAYIK
+1233 DDNAYII

-1267 YQYVSAEISKD
+1267 YQYVSAEISED

-1311 FEITNV
+1311 FEIVNV
-1317 GAIHAMSLEKNAVTM
+1317 GTIQAMSLEKNAPTM
-1332 TAQGNYGRA
+1332 AAQGNYGRA
-1341 TIANDYSKVTYE
+1341 TIANDFSKVTYE

-1367 VTFNGGT
+1367 VTFTGGT

-1394 AKFYGSDGAEQK
+1394 AKFYGSNGAEQK
-1406 SFEQTGTGVTETPG
+1406 SFEKIADGVTETPG
-1420 TWYADGAKENSTPDQ
+1420 TWYVDGNELTSMPDQ

-1440 GNKQNVYGYDPAYT
+1440 GKKNNVYGYDPVYNT
-1454 KDNSTTFSMGS
+1454 NSTTFSMGS

-1472 ASTYTTK
+1472 ATK
-1479 GDNPTAQFTFKG
+1479 FVYDPTVKFTFKG
-1491 TGFDVISLTDNRSGA
+1491 TGFDVISLTDNNSGA
-1506 ITVKV
+1506 IVVNVERKDTN
-1511 YAGSDTTGT
+1511 TTGYEAYNKNF
-1520 LVKSAWVDNYYGYK
+1520 LVNNYYGYSY
-1534 QENGKWVVDKTSTE
+1534 DKTTHEWTVDNSAE
-1548 CLYQIPVMRF
+1548 NNALYQIPVMKV
-1558 TGLDYG
+1558 TGLPYG
-1564 EYTAVITVFY
+1564 EYAVTITVGY
-1574 DGAFDHQDLG
+1574 GAFFDKTNDG
-1584 KSTFWLDAIRVYDP
+1584 KYSFWMDAIRVYDP
-1598 MNKNASD
+1598 MGKDYDYKNG
-1605 AYLNDDEAYPQ
+1605 DDTDNESYPQ
-1616 FIKLRTELK
+1616 YIKLRNALAKDDGSVTT
-1625 NSNATIDGDTKM
+1625 NSQLL
-1637 VFIDGA
+1637 FIDGA
-1643 EKAELED
+1643 QNAEITL

-1660 YLAAG
+1660 YLAKG

-1670 KVPKNANIA
+1670 KVPANDQIA
-1679 SIQIGAKAPQNSDS
+1679 TVQIGAKVPTGTVAEMKVNSTNVS
-1693 AATMDIDVN
+1693 IA
-1702 GSKAEKKL
+1702 G
-1710 TSATEMYYLISNT
+1710 SATEMYYNLGVTKST
-1723 VNGDTSVTITNTT
+1723 VTITNNSE
-1736 GSVLSLTNL
+1736 GILSLTNL
-1745 KITFKA
+1745 KITFTAK
-1751 QPDADV
+1751 QNSTV
-1757 NLATLSDEDQANAVA
+1757 TLAALSDEEQANAVA
-1772 AVRALFTAPVEP
+1772 AVRALFAAP
-1784 EPDPEPVTFEPE
+1784 EPDPEPETFEPQ

-1825 ITVDGETID
+1825 ITVDGVTVD

-1841 RTGWGWNATKVTYRE
+1841 RTGWGWNAKKVTYRE
-1856 FTYTIT
+1856 FTYTVT

-1875 VSAEGVSS
+1875 VNAEGVSS

-1888 TVTVQAASQRPGI
+1888 TLTVQAASQRPGI

>member
-274 FGSDESGYTGTNMTA
+274 FGSDESGYAGTNMTA

-366 KYWQGTVNQTAT
+366 KYWQGNVNGTTT
-378 SVELPVMK
+378 SVELPVLK
-386 AEKMDKKWVGLN
+386 ATKMDNGMWVGLN

-406 YGSTVSGSKGT
+406 YGSTVSNSKGT

-423 DASQDAYLKDSDVIS
+423 DASQDTYLTDSQVIS
-438 ENENYGALYQL
+438 ENKNYGALYQL

-502 NVIKLESVSV
+502 NVIKLDSVSV

-576 SVTAGDKETGNEYI
+576 SVTAGNQVTDNEYI
-590 ATAKVAASAATPSG
+590 ATAKVERVEAVAGTTVSTTKATTLEDGASYIMRVYDTNYAL
-604 VKQVTSITS
+604 TSNT
-613 GKKYLIAS
+613 GRTDWNTRTL
-621 QNNYVVTNDS
+621 
-631 TSSTAFGGTAYG
+631 AF
-643 LRIDKSLAVNDVN
+643 
-656 VTKLT
+656 
-661 PYLWTITKNGNSY
+661 
-674 TVVDKDG
+674 
-681 KYLAIN
+681 
-687 GDSNVGLSDTLVTL
+687 
-701 NIETY
+701 ETY
-706 TATSTFSF
+706 TAAEDDNVWTLEKSGNGYKIKCAAGYLNLGTGNNTAYVANSGEVFTLTSTPAGWTVM
-714 FNDSSRYLDNFG
+714 NPSREYINALG
-726 GASHSSY
+726 GLENY
-733 NTLASAWRTDSPA
+733 YSAGGW
-746 DNNKWKLYEIVEE
+746 
-759 TAGDNTLTITG
+759 AGDSTRFDFYKVTTATEASNTLTITG
-770 TGEGKTR
+770 TGEGKTS
-777 VTVGTVTYNI
+777 VTVGTVAYNI

-795 ETKALSYGT
+795 ETKALSYGS

-810 GATAEITSGSGVT
+810 GATAKITSGSGVT
-823 IGNGKVVAGN
+823 IEDGKVVAGS
-833 ADATA
+833 AAATA
-838 VVTAVVTNVG
+838 VVTAVVTNAG
-848 GKVTAKYTYNITVT
+848 GKVTARYVYTFKVSAVDLSNVT
-862 KIDFDN
+862 PLS
-868 VADLPVQLWITN
+868 VELWVTN
-880 TWVGADSAP
+880 RYAGGTHNGTTYPATAAGHIVSVSAEAAYGPDGVTLESLVPTTGAD
-889 TDLQTVKISAKD
+889 
-901 AYSEEG
+901 EG
-907 ILLGSK
+907 SLPLL
-913 VPATGYKK
+913 
-921 DGSSTVRVTYWKGV
+921 YWKGTR
-935 VLHNGIVPVQQGTD
+935 LSSDNKQTYTGTD
-949 YSNSGDTFTR
+949 MSGAGSDFQKI
-959 VRYWDNSWQYQ
+959 RYYEDSWQYYS
-970 LNGQWVNID
+970 NNTWTNV
-979 LSTNKDTVI
+979 LSTDQII
-988 AYYLQINNVSPEITT
+988 AYYMQVYNTSPEIV
-1003 GTQHYGNPPTAHP
+1003 
-1016 GESSANGYNL
+1016 
-1026 TAFAVVYPDGTLSR
+1026 TAFRDYGGIAGNGGGEYDAAWFAGYRGVGTAVVYSDKSMSPDGDDGIWNNTLICY
-1040 TEQQMYETG
+1040 YESASG
-1049 MVRGFWGGTSCNIG
+1049 GGTPGLI
-1063 TIYAENNSTYKV
+1063 KV
-1075 SKITVTWGANVK
+1075 FDTEDFQITKITITKGVHKDSTGATGANATKTWNRTTSSVL
-1087 NSNAGSAWYTETQTG
+1087 
-1102 TYGTNWGVKW
+1102 W
-1112 DKVTNSAGD
+1112 DKTTNDAGD

-1127 AYWEAGKGSEIPMI
+1127 VIWTAEGHTPGETITLDDSIWSDTWKTSGIGEAFLLLFYVEPVAKE
-1141 DGEKLGLNLTTDY
+1141 DN
-1154 ANSTTNT
+1154 
-1161 TGKNAVLIL
+1161 
-1170 IYLEVVETE
+1170 LEVV
-1179 NTLNI
+1179 
-1184 IYWDDNGN
+1184 YWDDSAD
-1192 KQITTSPMPIPVVV
+1192 KQIN
-1206 APNVTFIRDGENGIQ
+1206 PNDIMISVKNGVTFINGIK
-1221 QTSAVTTGTFTL
+1221 QTSPVNAGIFTL
-1233 DNDAYIK
+1233 DDDATIE
-1240 NSSGAKQGFNKNL
+1240 NSVGVSRGFNKNITIL
-1253 STVPG
+1253 EG
-1258 VTGVYLSGM
+1258 VAANYRSGI
-1267 YQYVSAEISKD
+1267 YEYCQANISED
-1278 GMTLTLHFN
+1278 GKTLTLHYR
-1287 LKSAAKERTYVVD
+1287 LKPVNNKHQFVVD
-1300 FGLPLEVPATE
+1300 FGLTVEFTDLLRWFNVTDGSAVNYLSVAKANKLTE
-1311 FEITNV
+1311 STGSWGSIKINETTWN
-1317 GAIHAMSLEKNAVTM
+1317 SM
-1332 TAQGNYGRA
+1332 TY
-1341 TIANDYSKVTYE
+1341 T
-1353 LNKLLNGKATIPLY
+1353 LNKMLSAAATIPLY
-1367 VTFNGGT
+1367 CMLKDGT
-1374 TLEYRVNII
+1374 QVETQIEVI
-1383 PASTVYYEDSF
+1383 PAANVYYEDSF
-1394 AKFYGSDGAEQK
+1394 AKFYGSDGAEQDSFQETTSDDEMGKWYWDGK
-1406 SFEQTGTGVTETPG
+1406 SANDAP
-1420 TWYADGAKENSTPDQ
+1420 AQ
-1435 ALEEL
+1435 ALEAL
-1440 GNKQNVYGYDPAYT
+1440 GGKSNVYGYDPAYNT
-1454 KDNSTTFSMGS
+1454 NSTTFSMGS

-1472 ASTYTTK
+1472 ASVTK
-1479 GDNPTAQFTFKG
+1479 APTATFTFKG
-1491 TGFDVISLTDNRSGA
+1491 TGFDIISLTDNNSGA
-1506 ITVKV
+1506 IVVDVVGKNSS
-1511 YAGSDTTGT
+1511 YNESL
-1520 LVKSAWVDNYYGYK
+1520 LVNSYYGYVYNEETGEWK
-1534 QENGKWVVDKTSTE
+1534 IDNTAQDNA
-1548 CLYQIPVMRF
+1548 LYQIPVMKV
-1558 TGLDYG
+1558 TGLDYD
-1564 EYTAVITVFY
+1564 EYTVTINVGYGKF
-1574 DGAFDHQDLG
+1574 FDKTGDSQY
-1584 KSTFWLDAIRVYDP
+1584 SFWMDAIRVYDP
-1598 MNKNASD
+1598 MGKDYAD
-1605 AYLNDDEAYPQ
+1605 YTQDQEGYPQ
-1616 FIKLRTELK
+1616 YIKLRDALASGE
-1625 NSNATIDGDTKM
+1625 ATPNENLL
-1637 VFIDGA
+1637 FIDGA
-1643 EKAELED
+1643 DKAEVTL

-1660 YLAAG
+1660 YLAGG

-1670 KVPKNANIA
+1670 KLTGDLDKIA
-1679 SIQIGAKAPQNSDS
+1679 TIQVGAKKPSGTGAVM
-1693 AATMDIDVN
+1693 TVN
-1702 GSKAEKKL
+1702 NENVSIAN
-1710 TSATEMYYLISNT
+1710 SATEMYYTITRDN
-1723 VNGDTSVTITNTT
+1723 NNCVTITNTGT
-1736 GSVLSLTNL
+1736 DILSLTNL
-1745 KITFKA
+1745 KVTFTSAGTVSLTKTST
-1751 QPDADV
+1751 Q
-1757 NLATLSDEDQANAVA
+1757 EQANAVA
-1772 AVRALFTAPVEP
+1772 AVRALFTAP
-1784 EPDPEPVTFEPE
+1784 EPDPEPVVFAPE
-1796 RFDVSWNRSTV
+1796 YFQATWNRGTV

-1814 LTVKTSEDVAA
+1814 LTVKTSADVESV
-1825 ITVDGETID
+1825 TVNGQDIGN
-1834 TYRTRTQ
+1834 YRVRTE
-1841 RTGWGWNATKVTYRE
+1841 RTGWGWNAKKVTYHV
-1856 FTYTIT
+1856 FTFTVT
-1862 AAEAGTLDVSVAA
+1862 ATEAGTLDYSVIAA
-1875 VSAEGVSS
+1875 NAEGVNSE
-1883 AAVTA
+1883 AITA
-1888 TVTVQAASQRPGI
+1888 TLTVQAAAQRPGF
-1901 GGWLDNIFGRW
+1901 GGWLDKIFSRW

>member
-182 ANITNGNYSFNGD
+182 ANITNGNYNFNGD

-234 TSYSND
+234 TSYSNN

-423 DASQDAYLKDSDVIS
+423 DASQDAYLKDSDVTS

-550 VQDAAAATTKNVT
+550 VQDAAAATTENVT
-563 LTVGETA
+563 LKVGESKTFTDIDTA
-570 TFNVDA
+570 VG
-576 SVTAGDKETGNEYI
+576 VGDKITGNTQYI
-590 ATAKVAASAATPSG
+590 ATAKVAASEAQAADT
-604 VKQVTSITS
+604 KAITS
-613 GKKYLIAS
+613 TTEISADKKYLIVNNRTRKVLTSDDGRWENYTGRLLNGTAS
-621 QNNYVVTNDS
+621 ATNTDWWKITGTTGGFAISYNGDTSKYLTLGNN
-631 TSSTAFGGTAYG
+631 TSSLDNTVSAITLYYNDTAGYWNISQGNYYLNNLGGGNMAGGWDDTTGYYNEATDEG
-643 LRIDKSLAVNDVN
+643 SK
-656 VTKLT
+656 
-661 PYLWTITKNGNSY
+661 WTI
-674 TVVDKDG
+674 
-681 KYLAIN
+681 
-687 GDSNVGLSDTLVTL
+687 
-701 NIETY
+701 
-706 TATSTFSF
+706 
-714 FNDSSRYLDNFG
+714 
-726 GASHSSY
+726 
-733 NTLASAWRTDSPA
+733 
-746 DNNKWKLYEIVEE
+746 YEIVEE
-759 TAGDNTLTITG
+759 TTGGNTLTITG
-770 TGEGKTR
+770 TGEGETS
-777 VTVGTVTYNI
+777 VTVGNVTYNI
-787 TVTAPETT
+787 KVTAPETT
-795 ETKALSYGT
+795 ETKALSHGS

-810 GATAEITSGSGVT
+810 GATAEITSGNEYIT
-823 IGNGKVVAGN
+823 I
-833 ADATA
+833 AD
-838 VVTAVVTNVG
+838 
-848 GKVTAKYTYNITVT
+848 GKVTAGQTDGTATVT
-862 KIDFDN
+862 
-868 VADLPVQLWITN
+868 AE
-880 TWVGADSAP
+880 
-889 TDLQTVKISAKD
+889 VKNA
-901 AYSEEG
+901 
-907 ILLGSK
+907 GSK
-913 VPATGYKK
+913 VTARYVYTFKVSAVDLSNVTPLSVELWVTNRYAGGTHNGTTYPATAAGHIVSVSAEAAYGP
-921 DGSSTVRVTYWKGV
+921 DGVTLESLVPTTGADERSLPLLYWKGTR
-935 VLHNGIVPVQQGTD
+935 LSSDNKQEYTATD
-949 YSNSGDTFTR
+949 MSGAGSDFQKI
-959 VRYWDNSWQYQ
+959 RYYENSWQYYS
-970 LNGQWVNID
+970 NNTW
-979 LSTNKDTVI
+979 TNVLPTDQII
-988 AYYLQINNVSPEITT
+988 AYYMQVYNTSPEIV
-1003 GTQHYGNPPTAHP
+1003 
-1016 GESSANGYNL
+1016 
-1026 TAFAVVYPDGTLSR
+1026 TAFRDYGGIAGDGGGEFTANWIAGYCGVGTAVVYSDKSMSPNGDDGVWNNTLLCYYDSATGGHTPGLIKVFD
-1040 TEQQMYETG
+1040 TEDFQIT
-1049 MVRGFWGGTSCNIG
+1049 
-1063 TIYAENNSTYKV
+1063 
-1075 SKITVTWGANVK
+1075 KITITKGVHKDSTGATGADATKTWNRTTSSVL
-1087 NSNAGSAWYTETQTG
+1087 
-1102 TYGTNWGVKW
+1102 W
-1112 DKVTNSAGD
+1112 DKTTNDAGD
-1121 EWYNET
+1121 EWYDET
-1127 AYWEAGKGSEIPMI
+1127 VIWTAEGHTPGETITLDDSIWSDTWKTSGIGEAFLLLFYVEPVAKE
-1141 DGEKLGLNLTTDY
+1141 DN
-1154 ANSTTNT
+1154 
-1161 TGKNAVLIL
+1161 
-1170 IYLEVVETE
+1170 LEVV
-1179 NTLNI
+1179 
-1184 IYWDDNGN
+1184 YWDDSAD
-1192 KQITTSPMPIPVVV
+1192 KQIN
-1206 APNVTFIRDGENGIQ
+1206 PNDIMISVKNGVTFINGIK
-1221 QTSAVTTGTFTL
+1221 QTSPVNAGIFTL
-1233 DNDAYIK
+1233 DDDATIE
-1240 NSSGAKQGFNKNL
+1240 NSVGVSRGFNKNITIL
-1253 STVPG
+1253 EG
-1258 VTGVYLSGM
+1258 VAANYRSGI
-1267 YQYVSAEISKD
+1267 YEYCQANISED
-1278 GMTLTLHFN
+1278 GKTLTLHYR
-1287 LKSAAKERTYVVD
+1287 LKPVNNKHQFVVD
-1300 FGLPLEVPATE
+1300 FGLTVEFTDLLRWFNVTDGSAVNYLSVAKANKLTE
-1311 FEITNV
+1311 STGSWGSIKINETTWN
-1317 GAIHAMSLEKNAVTM
+1317 SM
-1332 TAQGNYGRA
+1332 TY
-1341 TIANDYSKVTYE
+1341 T
-1353 LNKLLNGKATIPLY
+1353 LNKMLSAAATIPLY
-1367 VTFNGGT
+1367 CMLKDGT
-1374 TLEYRVNII
+1374 QVETQIEVI
-1383 PASTVYYEDSF
+1383 PAANVYYEDSF
-1394 AKFYGSDGAEQK
+1394 AKFYGSDGAEQT
-1406 SFEQTGTGVTETPG
+1406 SFNQAPTAGTDTMG
-1420 TWYADGAKENSTPDQ
+1420 TWYVDGAKENSTPDQ

-1440 GNKQNVYGYDPAYT
+1440 GKKNNVYGYDPVYN
-1454 KDNSTTFSMGS
+1454 NSTTFSMGS

-1472 ASTYTTK
+1472 ASVTK
-1479 GDNPTAQFTFKG
+1479 APTATFTFKG
-1491 TGFDVISLTDNRSGA
+1491 TGFDIISLTDNNSGA
-1506 ITVKV
+1506 IVVDVVGKNSS
-1511 YAGSDTTGT
+1511 YNESL
-1520 LVKSAWVDNYYGYK
+1520 LVNSYYGYVYNEETGEWK
-1534 QENGKWVVDKTSTE
+1534 IDNTAQDNA
-1548 CLYQIPVMRF
+1548 LYQIPVMKV
-1558 TGLDYG
+1558 TGLDYD
-1564 EYTAVITVFY
+1564 EYTVTINVGYGKF
-1574 DGAFDHQDLG
+1574 FDKTGDSQY
-1584 KSTFWLDAIRVYDP
+1584 SFWLDAIRVYDP
-1598 MNKNASD
+1598 MGKDYAD
-1605 AYLNDDEAYPQ
+1605 YTQDQEGYPQ
-1616 FIKLRTELK
+1616 YIKLRAALAK
-1625 NSNATIDGDTKM
+1625 DAASVDDTNLL
-1637 VFIDGA
+1637 FIDGA
-1643 EKAELED
+1643 EKAEVSL

-1660 YLAAG
+1660 YLASG

-1670 KVPKNANIA
+1670 KLTGELSKIA
-1679 SIQIGAKAPQNSDS
+1679 TIQVGAKKPSGTGAVM
-1693 AATMDIDVN
+1693 TVN
-1702 GSKAEKKL
+1702 GTKESVDN
-1710 TSATEMYYLISNT
+1710 SATEMYYTITRNT
-1723 VNGDTSVTITNTT
+1723 NNCVTIANT
-1736 GSVLSLTNL
+1736 GADILSLTNL
-1745 KITFKA
+1745 KVTFNEKA
-1751 QPDADV
+1751 TVALEKYSTQEQTEV
-1757 NLATLSDEDQANAVA
+1757 VA
-1772 AVRALFTAPVEP
+1772 AVQALFAAPV
-1784 EPDPEPVTFEPE
+1784 EPDPEPVVFAPE
-1796 RFDVSWNRSTV
+1796 YFQATWNRSTV

-1814 LTVKTSEDVAA
+1814 LTVKTSADVE
-1825 ITVDGETID
+1825 TVTVNGQDISN
-1834 TYRTRTQ
+1834 YRVRTE
-1841 RTGWGWNATKVTYRE
+1841 RTGWGWNAKKVTYHV
-1856 FTYTIT
+1856 FTFTVT
-1862 AAEAGTLDVSVAA
+1862 AIEAGTLDYSVIAA
-1875 VSAEGVSS
+1875 NAEGVNSE
-1883 AAVTA
+1883 AITA
-1888 TVTVQAASQRPGI
+1888 TLTVQAAAQRPGF
-1901 GGWLDNIFGRW
+1901 GGWLDKIFSRW